1 MTDNYDQ
8 SAVTQVPAE
17 VSSNSEQDILNNF
30 RSYDELKDR
39 VRNLPFSEFAAR
51 YGSNNVEAAS
61 RIYGQ
66 VSRQLYEQSRFN
78 GSIYDKRIE
87 PQDPDTYAHFDTDTL
102 SGKVLDA
109 VFGDASNKS
118 MNDSFIK
125 SLIVSN
131 AINSTASISNA
142 YHDFINTFGAN
153 SGRYNTT
160 PEEEQERQKTRQ
172 LIEDTAKRMPY
183 GVSPETKN
191 AMVEIKVKQDKV
203 KALEDELSKETDP
216 KRQKELEAEI
226 NALRLSPEEMELA
239 KDPVFKQVN
248 QLEESINLYN
258 RLSSLSQADSDF
270 WGLNQFKYNNAIE
283 KPESLKD
290 HIFKINKML
299 ADTSGLLAESAIV
312 GGGIGKGLSLAR
324 GALSRGLG
332 LGSKS
337 IFAGENAASLSGF
350 KLFDPKTWTPATLA
364 IRRGNKVIPAVLKG
378 VKELGVS
385 TAAVLPLSL
394 EEAAENRVDTI
405 SNLLNNGLA
414 PGLSTGEERWML
426 AAALIND
433 VGTAMLPK
441 MPVLP
446 KALRGSATEVAA
458 SRIYNNIKTK
468 WPDISAQAFEKAFK
482 SGTSLTKSVRAA
494 IAAESMKVLAEA
506 GKNGITKSGAKA
518 IGNFI
523 GNLTQDSIAL
533 GLTTFVQQAIKDFA
547 SAGYLRSGDFVENWV
562 DYLSGGDY
570 KRNLQESFEAGL
582 MAIPLAAPSASG
594 RFKKDI
600 DNLSKYS
607 TELKKQAYLNAN
619 LWSSDETVEYD
630 KIQDILNKPRVDQAT
645 YGNNFKEISEA
656 VSNSDID
663 SIVNK
668 TGLSREFVSTV
679 LETSTPQDAIVGF
692 TDFLGV
698 TDTKAKKLEEHQAE
712 LINQAKEKRDTDSI
726 LGKGVRTDS
735 SYTVNNA
742 KRLFK
747 DITKLGSMSNNK
759 AALGELIQT
768 YQQVQNGTMEAKEIG
783 SVLQKYAHL
792 PEVRVLDSMLRR
804 TSNLAFKD
812 ADIVANL
819 DRLANKY
826 LKTPTR
832 DNTKLKDSPMD
843 LVFGVDAGKANDFWQ
858 LAASGKLS
866 VEDLL
871 KRDKA
876 DEAEEQRLES
886 IKNQTN
892 GAEITSKQE
901 LIKARRKAYKKLIK
915 WNNDI
920 NAVSNNLSE
929 VLKPAKEYAQKNNIP
944 LSELGTVIDKF
955 FNNAKDEKKK
965 GLFNH
970 LTDIFRHYTNNDA
983 GNLLQSLH
991 QLGTFINSQSPEV
1004 KGVNYNGKLV
1014 DRIAA
1019 EHGLMK
1025 VVTKQFLET
1034 NGLIKDIEASAKVN
1048 NITGP
1053 IILAEL
1059 EHIKGLYEGVNTT
1072 YDQFIKDN
1080 IALLSTFTTAATANS
1095 INNAEE
1101 REEADAGSNSSVGDA
1116 EIDLGAQNEGQTQR
1130 QEQVSTNQSEQ
1141 SNTKSEQDT
1150 NNQKDTETLA
1160 DIVNSIEPA
1169 ESTSEPQQQEVQ
1181 PTAQEQAPESIE
1193 GANNPL
1199 SDSTTAAVN
1208 AAITVNPSTQNFDN
1222 IGSNNNV
1229 NVNRNAN
1236 TQQQRTNRNSNVA
1249 NQGLYTEFSNHYFN
1263 EEPALLRPNRNN
1275 PKIREIPTTVTNL
1288 ISGLSKTGLRVNFV
1302 PVSEDIAKSNDEFYI
1317 FKRNPQSNG
1326 SKQLNV
1332 NWIGLSKLVPFN
1344 LIKYT
1349 ADYIAKKPAD
1359 EVIKVALPVGIDAIG
1374 YNDNNGKHIVNFRI
1388 RETTFEIQSPQDYYN
1403 AKYYL
1408 LNFLEYVYP
1417 NISKSQFVNIGD
1429 IRPAVI
1435 NAVNAMHTDI
1445 KKEFIEDIQKK
1456 VKDKGETTSQN
1467 NSLFKVKASSFGNEL
1482 KKRFDGNKPQ
1492 IITNLTLDKA
1502 INDGS
1507 KFSGYLDLTRTVEE
1521 GDTDLNSIIKKTDLG
1536 PLVVFAEKNN
1546 MLGLPFAKIYE
1557 AYMEANGHKKDI
1569 DTSIQRSN
1577 VYSSKL
1583 QVQIEARNELAA
1595 IPYLVAHNY
1604 FPTSKIKVENTET
1617 YSSVWEHPKDN
1628 LNEWQS
1634 RFKKRFDPFMWI
1646 HTHEGAKL
1654 FKESLPPGVVVDDF
1668 ATTVN
1673 NLTAFTYGQV
1683 TQAYANSVQHTIQ
1696 PNQNVQQKVNTANN
1710 TTATTT
1716 PTNNSNNT
1724 NVQDTPAVER
1734 PIVNNTQEQNLTE
1747 STTDLVNA
1755 TYSLNQQNTPK
1766 VVTELTTNKPKEELK
1781 EYQDAV
1787 DSNVAIDQHDSQ
1799 DPTSANEPQAIS
1811 DADIADDGTTIPSAE
1826 ENTEMQTPESVS
1838 LGRVA
1843 LDKLILPPSADA
1855 KSEDCVNGLLDDT
1868 ELGKTNKAVGTLQE
1882 FYNKSDDKDKEQIK
1896 DVLVSGREGFIG
1908 IRQILSNSDEATK
1921 DIVRRNNV
1929 NIKRPERLLTTN
1941 DIVKI
1946 AYDVAGV
1953 DPEDRKFV
1961 KKSKSLSSILFKN
1974 IDTEKQGAKDNI
1986 ISNFASALTE
1996 NGVNN
2001 VNQFTNSDVYKPLS
2015 ELKFRVSAETSEEL
2029 KQSFNNTLNLKNKDS
2044 FLYNYLCTNGK
2055 ADDNKVN
2062 SFFNN
2067 IENQLTTYIFT
2078 NLANEGSSVDIGTL
2092 MRYSGLPAEKS
2103 NAEHM
2108 SAILKKYGPELL
2120 SALKDGGLVGP
2131 ISAFSRKLGKYL
2143 YSSLDKSAFP
2153 KDFKLNETEL
2163 ELLKMYLGSLGT
2175 KILTDSGLLVKADDI
2190 QNADNLYK
2198 VNISKKD
2205 ASGVRY
2211 KSTVVNGKIQK
2222 VEVKLTALDKV
2233 KEFNKLDKKHVFT
2246 KYILGD
2252 AYAEKHVSYDGS
2264 YKVPKYTEHGMEIP
2278 KSMRNAL
2285 HKYMQTGYAIDK
2297 SIVGYFT
2304 RDLNSLL
2311 YLEGDNTLKYNNKE
2325 LTVRDFFTLWLS
2337 DYSTDE
2343 AFQDFAHKAMN
2354 ECKVLK
2360 RLNVFLNIKDPRN
2373 YFETTGFSVIAHN
2386 RSVIKELLGL
2396 NDSIDA
2402 WNSNKAKIQEEIDAL
2417 TDETKKKYKNQY
2429 LLAHHKEMLSDDS
2442 NYSFAWFPIN
2452 PGVNY
2457 RAFQNGIEINPVASK
2472 EFTRYLMYRSPNV
2485 LESGFIKNDKVNGG
2499 TAQHIIAYSIL
2510 QNFDQKP
2517 EKKIAPKDFQKKAQ
2531 ALLQKI
2537 ECPALKEIILDYQKN
2552 GSFTFTNGDLW
2563 ADLLKHIEDQKL
2575 ELEHTIQI
2583 FNIVKTIAQFANDK
2597 GEIQY
2602 GENTLFVINDKK
2614 ITNYVLAETDGIT
2627 NGAAIGLVTTLGLLD
2642 PTMTEAVNELITKAD
2657 WENLNRIGI
2666 FKKGSKIE
2674 SVNQFYFNED
2684 GSKKEN
2690 ARDMYENLIDKF
2702 KLNGITSNSGKPLIH
2717 GYACN
2722 NLLKLVFIT
2731 KYGVFGNAFDTKYVE
2746 IYKEAKKKLREK
2758 YPDITDEQLKAFNGY
2773 ILKDRTVN
2781 LDDRTFRRIYESIFK
2796 SVLERN
2802 DTKYP
2807 FMTFNYAAGVDAIT
2821 KDLLMNRLIPVALE
2835 NLANL
2840 LKNST
2845 NTEQTLTEFIK
2856 NTLEYCTD
2864 NETIDLYKS
2873 IADTLINTSNKSG
2886 LKFKEFK
2893 KKLKEANL
2901 YFNQQELN
2909 FINNN
2914 FNGQYTND
2922 NIMADAKKQLM
2933 NIFKRRRYINIYN
2946 ELDKI
2951 KGNSTNNNVTNIT
2964 PDKVSAKLIDDLLH
2978 LMVPGFTA
2986 IMGQPLFD
2994 TMMNEFPQV
3003 KFINSTATAV
3013 FPIMIKTIEDIK
3025 KDALQKLFNYYK
3037 VTSYKHLPD
3046 AAKEA
3051 YTKFV
3056 NNFDKSY
3063 KSPLGGSFPIARK
3076 LVQQDLSRGGIG
3088 FGPASTAIYSS
3099 LSSIDEEVNGAA
3111 AMVDGVQSADSSV
3124 ATYAKLEVGGIFLDI
3139 YDANHTNSLRTSEI
3153 CRAQN
3158 AGFSLVTILSKS
3170 GILYAT
3176 RDVFKAFTNMD
3187 NYKFSV
3193 TDAETGETVDF
3204 DLSDDFDKYLA
3215 TGIAK
3220 ATLGER
3226 IVDRNYNNPPSNI
3239 LRAYA
3244 NTYEQSTINYNDIAK
3259 DENVINSVN
3268 VNIFK
3273 NTHSISKLKGIT
3285 AKTADKITDPTIEA
3299 AANEYIDNPGSFS
3312 FVVPEFLDKK
3322 YQVFT
3327 SAAIYSD
3334 AVDKTVK
3341 NDDPDKIDYLEKRA
3355 FDAKNNFY
3363 KVLANNN
3370 ISEDVAEKLNHAIND
3385 YYEHPD
3391 VSPYKALVRRLCKYA
3406 GTEAFLFGFED
3417 EKTKKHI
3424 RFSDDPIIK
3433 EYLFNNEDSEEYQTF
3448 KIKPYDKWKH
3458 GDLFRM
3464 SPLPFLEKAISI
3476 HEKAIA
3482 QLLENDVIV
3491 SQYNMG
3497 SDGEYVIDKGSN
3509 LYNPTDFASI
3519 KESLK
3524 TVNKPVTFKED
3535 GRLKFKSIAGLDEN
3549 SFNETL
3555 LKYLDNTFKLK
3566 KYSKEALDA
3575 VLSPKHWISKSVR
3588 DMVYDFFKANGT
3600 VQSVHDDYALL
3611 RALSQRKE
3619 NEQAILENAL
3629 VHLLRSAYEYVDKGF
3644 EYQTR
3649 YALKTLDALQSVS
3662 GDIAATKDTLM
3673 YYFSQVSDLT
3683 NKYIKYSL
3691 SQGTLVK
3698 EDVDS
3703 AGSETIDPQTVE
3715 NVRSTLEISEDNV
3728 TSIFDGLGSEES
3740 VEMNGHN
3747 YRLCSQEHSQYL
3759 RGHVR
3764 DAAKAIRKFTMIQG
3778 TTDAISHGSAN
3789 QARDREGRVTQR
3801 IIKIFKGIVPPSQAG
3816 LPYSMQELMAHEM
3829 DHLIWWSLDNADP
3842 LYQELRTIFYR
3853 FRNAYQNHPEAFM
3866 LNKGL
3871 TPNTAEYRAEYNAA
3885 VRRMEYIL
3893 GIGDNASEDPIREFA
3908 TFALTNESM
3917 RSILSQVPGE
3927 STESNKPLTNF
3938 IRMIGDLFLKVI
3950 NKIFGKVDNNKYK
3963 RTDNLLANVEAI
3975 RRIVMERMGS
3985 YREITRLN
3993 ELASTVHHKFDA
4005 GDLQLRQVVNRF
4017 NPQSKINRFM
4027 ATDFGSKLKSSKF
4040 LGELVS
4046 ELNMDD
4052 TPQSLKRSV
4061 LKSMIDHVA
4070 KINKKR
4076 QQQIAVDTK
4085 YLNDSFKYKPTTIV
4099 SKAITEGLLRTDIQT
4114 LYDGTQASMDYI
4126 RNVIGNAEFR
4136 NAELERHK
4144 AILAMQTHNGNSLGA
4159 FFINSCNSLANF
4171 MVTGNYLYDFCN
4183 HSNTYQ
4189 IARLWGHSSNQVIK
4203 DPNVINQYQGIL
4215 NTYTTLKAISLL
4227 PQETLDVLHESMEQ
4241 EFLADNTNNGYTTLI
4256 KYHENALRKGFSE
4269 INDTEAIAQMHKG
4282 YLKDRFNPYYRVI
4295 KVYNENDYKD
4305 LLKKGFKEF
4314 TPPNALSNPDGIY
4327 KKYMYNTIASPNTY
4341 VSGAVA
4347 SIDVKARGYT
4357 VFATDPSNKVVDY
4370 NSVKRIKAN
4379 QYINNKQRERALFE
4393 TITDYA
4399 YKNDNPTLNTVFNG
4413 YGTIMDLQESL
4424 SNDIKDNVLDRSND
4438 FADALARTSAAYTEI
4453 QESAKLNEALF
4464 RVLINDANT
4473 NLGNVKEEEI
4483 IRIGPN
4489 ENGLGLKAYANL
4501 PLVTKRFLFDNYI
4514 SERGSLPIRK
4524 SVFNQVFGFK
4534 EKTLVTLMDKEE
4546 VFNKF
4551 DLPFKGLHS
4560 FINALLGNKVGMY
4573 FGGLWRLLT
4582 SIGKDTVVI
4591 KNFKTTFDNIRSNI
4605 VLLLHNGVPLADILK
4620 SHIEG
4625 YKYIANY
4632 KYNLSQQANLM
4643 NDLTFKDL
4651 TDPERAEIQR
4661 KLNMVTADLES
4672 NPMYNILK
4680 RGALTTIEGDESQQ
4694 DYAILG
4700 KRVGKIL
4707 QDYHDTLINSNNSMA
4722 IFVRNLLMLH
4732 GSTFYQIANDFASG
4746 SDAIA
4751 KWIMYKNDPRS
4762 KGNAISKEEAF
4773 LDASE
4778 LFVNYDLPTN
4788 EWIHWANQVGIMNF
4802 TKFMFRICRPLIK
4815 LFDEHPAR
4823 VLTYLALKT
4832 ILGALGFRMFSFDA
4846 YNAAAWNPQKWVNK
4860 LGQGLQGGMVSSSI
4874 IEELPIVNVAH
4885 AITH

>member
-8 SAVTQVPAE
+8 SAITQVPAE
-17 VSSNSEQDILNNF
+17 VSSNSEQDILNKF
-30 RSYDELKDR
+30 RSYDELYNAVRKFDSKEFVRRYANNNEEAGLNIYDR
-39 VRNLPFSEFAAR
+39 VLADVYKPEPIR
-51 YGSNNVEAAS
+51 
-61 RIYGQ
+61 
-66 VSRQLYEQSRFN
+66 
-78 GSIYDKRIE
+78 SIYANRIDSE
-87 PQDPDTYAHFDTDTL
+87 QDPSTYGHFDDSL
-102 SGKVLDA
+102 VGKALNA
-109 VFGDASNKS
+109 VFGDTSKES
-118 MNDSFIK
+118 MYNNDIK
-125 SLIVSN
+125 ALAVSN
-131 AINSTASISNA
+131 IANSTASVANA
-142 YHDFINTFGAN
+142 FYDTVNAFGAN
-153 SGRYNTT
+153 MGRYNTT
-160 PEEEQERQKTRQ
+160 PEQEQKRRETRQ
-172 LIEDTAKRMPY
+172 LIEDTAKRMTY
-183 GVSPETKN
+183 GISPETKN
-191 AMVEIKVKQDKV
+191 AMVEIKLKQDKT
-203 KALEDELSKETDP
+203 KELEDELSKETDP
-216 KRQKELEAEI
+216 KRQKELEAQI
-226 NALRLSPEEMELA
+226 NSLRLNPEELELA
-239 KDPVFKQVN
+239 NDPVFKEVN
-248 QLEESINLYN
+248 QLEESIELYN

-283 KPESLKD
+283 NPGSLKD

-299 ADTSGLLAESAIV
+299 ADTSGLLVESAIV
-312 GGGIGKGLSLAR
+312 GGAIGKGASLVR
-324 GALSRGLG
+324 GAFSRGLG
-332 LGSKS
+332 LGSKA
-337 IFAGENAASLSGF
+337 IYAGEEAASLSGF
-350 KLFDPKTWTPATLA
+350 KMFDPKTWSPATLA

-405 SNLLNNGLA
+405 NNLLNNGLA

-458 SRIYNNIKTK
+458 SRVYNNIKTK

-506 GKNGITKSGAKA
+506 GKDGITKSGAKA

-570 KRNLQESFEAGL
+570 RRNLQESFEAGL

-607 TELKKQAYLNAN
+607 TDLKKQAYLNAN

-630 KIQDILNKPRVDQAT
+630 KIQDILNKPRVDQET
-645 YGNNFKEISEA
+645 YSNNIKEISEA
-656 VSNSDID
+656 VSNNDID

-679 LETSTPQDAIVGF
+679 LETSTPEDAIVGF

-698 TDTKAKKLEEHQAE
+698 TDTKAKKLQDHQAE

-768 YQQVQNGTMEAKEIG
+768 YQQVQNGTMDAKEIG

-826 LKTPTR
+826 LKTPTVS
-832 DNTKLKDSPMD
+832 NTRLKDSPMD
-843 LVFGVDAGKANDFWQ
+843 LVFGVDTGKADDFWQ

-871 KRDKA
+871 NMDKA
-876 DEAEEQRLES
+876 DEAEEQRLEA

-892 GAEITSKQE
+892 GAEVTSKQE

-920 NAVSNNLSE
+920 NAISDNLSE
-929 VLKPAKEYAQKNNIP
+929 ILEPAKELARANGIN
-944 LSELGTVIDKF
+944 LNELGTVMDKF
-955 FNNAKDEKKK
+955 FNANKDDKKK

-970 LTDIFRHYTNNDA
+970 LTDIFRHYTNNNA
-983 GNLLQSLH
+983 NGLLTSLH
-991 QLGTFINSQSPEV
+991 QLGYFINSQSLEV
-1004 KGVNYNGKLV
+1004 KGANYNDSVKA
-1014 DRIAA
+1014 RIAA
-1019 EHGLMK
+1019 EHELMK
-1025 VVTKQFLET
+1025 IVTKQFLET

-1053 IILAEL
+1053 IILAQL
-1059 EHIKGLYEGVNTT
+1059 EGIKGLYEGVNTT

-1080 IALLSTFTTAATANS
+1080 ADLLSTFTTAATANS
-1095 INNAEE
+1095 TNNAEE
-1101 REEADAGSNSSVGDA
+1101 RKESKSNPTPEPEPKNPIDGA
-1116 EIDLGAQNEGQTQR
+1116 EIDLGEQNEV
-1130 QEQVSTNQSEQ
+1130 QEQEQESTQSEPKVQ
-1141 SNTKSEQDT
+1141 VADDKE
-1150 NNQKDTETLA
+1150 ETIEE
-1160 DIVNSIEPA
+1160 IVNNAESEPA
-1169 ESTSEPQQQEVQ
+1169 SQQQQQDVQNVEQ
-1181 PTAQEQAPESIE
+1181 PTAQEQTNVDTAVVRSNPVVAV
-1193 GANNPL
+1193 ANYNEVQNISKKVP
-1199 SDSTTAAVN
+1199 TKVN
-1208 AAITVNPSTQNFDN
+1208 RKAAIEENKKHLINGIANYVLSYFPNKSKPVTGTVTKLVERLCNSGLPIDIADPSKHKFTLTNSLLKFN
-1222 IGSNNNV
+1222 SSYKNNN
-1229 NVNRNAN
+1229 
-1236 TQQQRTNRNSNVA
+1236 
-1249 NQGLYTEFSNHYFN
+1249 G
-1263 EEPALLRPNRNN
+1263 
-1275 PKIREIPTTVTNL
+1275 KRELTD
-1288 ISGLSKTGLRVNFV
+1288 
-1302 PVSEDIAKSNDEFYI
+1302 VSMV
-1317 FKRNPQSNG
+1317 
-1326 SKQLNV
+1326 V
-1332 NWIGLSKLVPFN
+1332 NWIGAGNVIPKVLVRLKEEDLDKPEVVYIPSN
-1344 LIKYT
+1344 LVVEQGVT
-1349 ADYIAKKPAD
+1349 ADGKEAIRNIAFEFKPVTVTKKNL
-1359 EVIKVALPVGIDAIG
+1359 KVYKLYLA
-1374 YNDNNGKHIVNFRI
+1374 HIL
-1388 RETTFEIQSPQDYYN
+1388 ETLYPEITSDTN
-1403 AKYYL
+1403 L
-1408 LNFLEYVYP
+1408 T
-1417 NISKSQFVNIGD
+1417 D
-1429 IRPAVI
+1429 IRPAVLNVFKALRSAKSNTELFNKLIGKYSNPVSPRRETATI
-1435 NAVNAMHTDI
+1435 NQAIAEYNNSGNKNKLYKYVGSQYQTELKNQLAA
-1445 KKEFIEDIQKK
+1445 KKNTNEDIYTNMSFFQSTVNDAIKFT
-1456 VKDKGETTSQN
+1456 DFNDLNDPIGNYQN
-1467 NSLFKVKASSFGNEL
+1467 NSATLLGRVYEYAVANNMDMRTPVYAVLDKLLSSRDKNKRLTDSEISNLVTNTIARNDLAGLMFLLDKGYIPLGTVGIQANEL
-1482 KKRFDGNKPQ
+1482 NTIKWQRWKKVNKEQLDAFKGDLDPMLLTFLHEGVDSLL
-1492 IITNLTLDKA
+1492 TNEGIPLKDRETTINKA
-1502 INDGS
+1502 INYVWKGIVKHAENIANQSIGNKIANTAQPTVQKQSRDNTPVVNPAPTSVSKTNVESQSNSDLNPTPKQLANSIASLLEEQANKPANPTPAATTETTNTGETSNNNTVSEPVQEETPIESNTTPNHIEQIQQGNTEILNELNDSFKQQVTPQEQDSNNDPSNSDVASIDSTDVSDDSSDIEGEDDTSSEDNTDSIALRKTALVALNSYKDDITGLFENESDVKSIKQLQGIYKDSDNKDAIVDTINRGKKLFNDVKNTVTLFITGENAVPEHVAYAEALQDGTFTDPKLPEMVLTKS
-1507 KFSGYLDLTRTVEE
+1507 QILRYTKEAFKAVFPQADVDNVSLKNSKSITQNFYSLASRAHIDLQGKAWKALKDKFSEILTSNHPKVILPENGIPFKDSPVNDVT
-1521 GDTDLNSIIKKTDLG
+1521 IKYKVD
-1536 PLVVFAEKNN
+1536 
-1546 MLGLPFAKIYE
+1546 I
-1557 AYMEANGHKKDI
+1557 KD
-1569 DTSIQRSN
+1569 
-1577 VYSSKL
+1577 
-1583 QVQIEARNELAA
+1583 
-1595 IPYLVAHNY
+1595 IPYL
-1604 FPTSKIKVENTET
+1604 S
-1617 YSSVWEHPKDN
+1617 D
-1628 LNEWQS
+1628 
-1634 RFKKRFDPFMWI
+1634 
-1646 HTHEGAKL
+1646 L
-1654 FKESLPPGVVVDDF
+1654 FK
-1668 ATTVN
+1668 
-1673 NLTAFTYGQV
+1673 
-1683 TQAYANSVQHTIQ
+1683 SVLNIG
-1696 PNQNVQQKVNTANN
+1696 NKG
-1710 TTATTT
+1710 
-1716 PTNNSNNT
+1716 
-1724 NVQDTPAVER
+1724 ER
-1734 PIVNNTQEQNLTE
+1734 
-1747 STTDLVNA
+1747 S
-1755 TYSLNQQNTPK
+1755 Y
-1766 VVTELTTNKPKEELK
+1766 
-1781 EYQDAV
+1781 
-1787 DSNVAIDQHDSQ
+1787 
-1799 DPTSANEPQAIS
+1799 
-1811 DADIADDGTTIPSAE
+1811 
-1826 ENTEMQTPESVS
+1826 
-1838 LGRVA
+1838 
-1843 LDKLILPPSADA
+1843 LDK
-1855 KSEDCVNGLLDDT
+1855 
-1868 ELGKTNKAVGTLQE
+1868 TL
-1882 FYNKSDDKDKEQIK
+1882 ND
-1896 DVLVSGREGFIG
+1896 
-1908 IRQILSNSDEATK
+1908 SDE
-1921 DIVRRNNV
+1921 N
-1929 NIKRPERLLTTN
+1929 
-1941 DIVKI
+1941 
-1946 AYDVAGV
+1946 
-1953 DPEDRKFV
+1953 FV
-1961 KKSKSLSSILFKN
+1961 KFL
-1974 IDTEKQGAKDNI
+1974 DNVEEAI
-1986 ISNFASALTE
+1986 
-1996 NGVNN
+1996 
-2001 VNQFTNSDVYKPLS
+2001 
-2015 ELKFRVSAETSEEL
+2015 TS
-2029 KQSFNNTLNLKNKDS
+2029 
-2044 FLYNYLCTNGK
+2044 
-2055 ADDNKVN
+2055 
-2062 SFFNN
+2062 
-2067 IENQLTTYIFT
+2067 YIFT
-2078 NLANEGSSVDIGTL
+2078 NLAHCGKSIDVGTL
-2092 MRYSGLPAEKS
+2092 MQYSGLPAEKS

-2108 SAILKKYGPELL
+2108 SAIMQRHGYEVVKLLKK
-2120 SALKDGGLVGP
+2120 GGLVGP
-2131 ISAFSRKLGKYL
+2131 LSTLSKRLGKYI
-2143 YSSLDKSAFP
+2143 YSNLDKNLLPQDQVLS
-2153 KDFKLNETEL
+2153 TQEL
-2163 ELLKMYLGSLGT
+2163 DLFTMYLGDLGVDLLKKSRYIIPVNDTNIYQLNIT
-2175 KILTDSGLLVKADDI
+2175 KVGKDGNRYHI
-2190 QNADNLYK
+2190 QNDKEAVNDVTYLDDVRTFLKSDKQNL
-2198 VNISKKD
+2198 
-2205 ASGVRY
+2205 
-2211 KSTVVNGKIQK
+2211 
-2222 VEVKLTALDKV
+2222 
-2233 KEFNKLDKKHVFT
+2233 FN

-2252 AYAEKHVSYDGS
+2252 AYAEKHVSFDGS
-2264 YKVPKYTEHGMEIP
+2264 YKTPKFTEKGIKVPEAMQKAINKYVKP
-2278 KSMRNAL
+2278 
-2285 HKYMQTGYAIDK
+2285 GYAIDNG
-2297 SIVGYFT
+2297 ILDYFT
-2304 RDLNSLL
+2304 S
-2311 YLEGDNTLKYNNKE
+2311 E
-2325 LTVRDFFTLWLS
+2325 LDTEITVGGEQTTVRDFFTKWLS
-2337 DYSTDE
+2337 DYNDDE
-2343 AFQDFAHKAMN
+2343 AFQANAHMAM
-2354 ECKVLK
+2354 EHESSLK
-2360 RLNVFLNIKDPRN
+2360 KLNVFLKIKNPKD
-2373 YFETTGFSVIAHN
+2373 YFETTSFSIIAHN
-2386 RSVIKELLGL
+2386 RAVIKELLGL
-2396 NDSIDA
+2396 KDGSDA
-2402 WNSNKAKIQEEIDAL
+2402 WLANKQGIKDELAALGEDGKFRNS
-2417 TDETKKKYKNQY
+2417 Y
-2429 LLAHHKEMLSDDS
+2429 LKDHADEMLSDD
-2442 NYSFAWFPIN
+2442 NRYSYAWFPIN
-2452 PGVNY
+2452 PGINY
-2457 RAFQNGIEINPVASK
+2457 RAFQNGIEINPIANK
-2472 EFTRYLMYRSPNV
+2472 EFTRYLMYRTPNILKNNYV
-2485 LESGFIKNDKVNGG
+2485 KNDLIHGNTV
-2499 TAQHIIAYSIL
+2499 QHIIAYSIL
-2510 QNFDQKP
+2510 QNFDKKP
-2517 EKKIAPKDFQKKAQ
+2517 EKKLRPEQFQEATRT
-2531 ALLQKI
+2531 LLQNLN
-2537 ECPALKEIILDYQKN
+2537 ENSELDNIVMVYNNAN
-2552 GSFTFTNGDLW
+2552 GSFKDVTKEQWDALFAALKKNGY
-2563 ADLLKHIEDQKL
+2563 
-2575 ELEHTIQI
+2575 ELEHEIQV
-2583 FNIVKTIAQFANDK
+2583 FNIIKTIAQFTN
-2597 GEIQY
+2597 GEGKLDFGDRTI
-2602 GENTLFVINDKK
+2602 FKINNKLV
-2614 ITNYVLAETDGIT
+2614 TNFTLAETDGVT
-2627 NGAAIGLVTTLGLLD
+2627 NGAAIGLVTTLGLFD
-2642 PTMTEAVNELITKAD
+2642 PTQASGLSATD
-2657 WENLNRIGI
+2657 WDNLNRIGI
-2666 FKKGSKIE
+2666 FR
-2674 SVNQFYFNED
+2674 D
-2684 GSKKEN
+2684 GSGITSINEFYYTKDGKPTGKK
-2690 ARDMYENLIDKF
+2690 DMYETLIEKFRFNSLRLSSDNIPSISGFNCSNLMQ
-2702 KLNGITSNSGKPLIH
+2702 LM
-2717 GYACN
+2717 
-2722 NLLKLVFIT
+2722 FIT
-2731 KYGVFGNAFDTKYVE
+2731 KYGVFGDGFTTKFNAVFEDVQKDNTFNSKFNEADITEFKGIILDGKPLNKLDDTKFRHMYEYV
-2746 IYKEAKKKLREK
+2746 
-2758 YPDITDEQLKAFNGY
+2758 
-2773 ILKDRTVN
+2773 
-2781 LDDRTFRRIYESIFK
+2781 FRH
-2796 SVLERN
+2796 VLERN

-2807 FMTFNYAAGVDAIT
+2807 FMTFNYAAGVEAIT

-2835 NLANL
+2835 RLAEL
-2840 LKNST
+2840 LKNSKDT
-2845 NTEQTLTEFIK
+2845 KKTLKSFIHK
-2856 NTLEYCTD
+2856 VLGFCIDD
-2864 NETIDLYKS
+2864 N
-2873 IADTLINTSNKSG
+2873 
-2886 LKFKEFK
+2886 LK
-2893 KKLKEANL
+2893 
-2901 YFNQQELN
+2901 
-2909 FINNN
+2909 NN
-2914 FNGQYTND
+2914 FNEF
-2922 NIMADAKKQLM
+2922 I
-2933 NIFKRRRYINIYN
+2933 RRYQSGENLDTVANDLGIFLTSTAKERLKESNNTTDDLKRILRDAHFSTITN
-2946 ELDKI
+2946 ELNRI
-2951 KGNSTNNNVTNIT
+2951 LQESNVVT

-2978 LMVPGFTA
+2978 AMVPAFTA
-2986 IMGQPLFD
+2986 AAGKPLYD
-2994 TMMNEFPQV
+2994 TMMREFPQI
-3003 KFINSTATAV
+3003 KFIHSTATA
-3013 FPIMIKTIEDIK
+3013 FLPPLFKALFDIKTNLNNRLLKRFKVK
-3025 KDALQKLFNYYK
+3025 KFKQ
-3037 VTSYKHLPD
+3037 LP
-3046 AAKEA
+3046 KEVQEA
-3051 YTKFV
+3051 YNKFIE
-3056 NNFDKSY
+3056 KLELCY
-3063 KSPLGGSFPIARK
+3063 KSPLGGSFPLSRK
-3076 LVQQDLSRGGIG
+3076 EAQQDLTLGGLAFTTQNG
-3088 FGPASTAIYSS
+3088 TIYSS
-3099 LSSIDEEVNGAA
+3099 LNSIMEELNGAA
-3111 AMVDGVQSADSSV
+3111 AMIDQIQSVDSGV
-3124 ATYAKLEVGGIFLDI
+3124 ATFVKAVVGGAFVDI
-3139 YDANHTNSLRTSEI
+3139 YDALFTNALNNSEM

-3158 AGFSLVTILSKS
+3158 AGFAALTIQSET
-3170 GILYAT
+3170 GIIYAVKRVLDT
-3176 RDVFKAFTNMD
+3176 FFDDKNFVFKVTTKD
-3187 NYKFSV
+3187 GEQIVEDFSQ
-3193 TDAETGETVDF
+3193 DRKDYIAR
-3204 DLSDDFDKYLA
+3204 
-3215 TGIAK
+3215 GIAK
-3220 ATLGER
+3220 TSLGTR
-3226 IVDRNYNNPPSNI
+3226 IADKDYDNPPTAI
-3239 LRAYA
+3239 LREYA
-3244 NTYEQSTINYNDIAK
+3244 RFIHGDYLYNDIDLPFNEDK
-3259 DENVINSVN
+3259 DHPNNALLKDDVDTITNMFFYDDEKSDIKLANLCIPDFLQDKYTAIDKLTHLNS
-3268 VNIFK
+3268 IYTK
-3273 NTHSISKLKGIT
+3273 MYDGKHDYMQPE
-3285 AKTADKITDPTIEA
+3285 ADKVEKEA
-3299 AANEYIDNPGSFS
+3299 RDALSTLNVSQNNINKVIDVMKYIDSS
-3312 FVVPEFLDKK
+3312 D
-3322 YQVFT
+3322 
-3327 SAAIYSD
+3327 D
-3334 AVDKTVK
+3334 AVKLRSALHT
-3341 NDDPDKIDYLEKRA
+3341 
-3355 FDAKNNFY
+3355 Y
-3363 KVLANNN
+3363 K
-3370 ISEDVAEKLNHAIND
+3370 DVD
-3385 YYEHPD
+3385 
-3391 VSPYKALVRRLCKYA
+3391 S
-3406 GTEAFLFGFED
+3406 FLFGND
-3417 EKTKKHI
+3417 DGSM
-3424 RFSDDPIIK
+3424 RFYENPVIVNYFFNGDTSSQ
-3433 EYLFNNEDSEEYQTF
+3433 EYADF
-3448 KIKPYDKWKH
+3448 KIQPYTRTEH
-3458 GDLFRM
+3458 RGLFSM
-3464 SPLPFLEKAISI
+3464 SPLNFVKTAIKLHKKAIDTLNGSRI
-3476 HEKAIA
+3476 
-3482 QLLENDVIV
+3482 IV

-3497 SDGEYVIDKGSN
+3497 TDGQFVIEQGESRPKFKTDTKEGFNKVVNDFKKG
-3509 LYNPTDFASI
+3509 LVYTPLTT
-3519 KESLK
+3519 E
-3524 TVNKPVTFKED
+3524 ED
-3535 GRLKFKSIAGLDEN
+3535 GNVVLPLFKNVDDPIALIQQVVR
-3549 SFNETL
+3549 
-3555 LKYLDNTFKLK
+3555 NTMNG
-3566 KYSKEALDA
+3566 
-3575 VLSPKHWISKSVR
+3575 KSYEFAGNVH
-3588 DMVYDFFKANGT
+3588 GT
-3600 VQSVHDDYALL
+3600 WLL
-3611 RALSQRKE
+3611 RPVQKARDTFLETHADPNMTVTNLLNNLVAEDPTVEK
-3619 NEQAILENAL
+3619 AILENSLVNMLKQIYGGFNEKENPYAKQFAL
-3629 VHLLRSAYEYVDKGF
+3629 NTLNALNEHLD
-3644 EYQTR
+3644 
-3649 YALKTLDALQSVS
+3649 
-3662 GDIAATKDTLM
+3662 
-3673 YYFSQVSDLT
+3673 
-3683 NKYIKYSL
+3683 NKEYIKDILFAYL
-3691 SQGTLVK
+3691 AETQPKLVTNYFGK
-3698 EDVDS
+3698 QDKADKSNES

-3728 TSIFDGLGSEES
+3728 TNIFDGLGSEES

-3801 IIKIFKGIVPPSQAG
+3801 MIKIFKGIVPPSQAG

-3853 FRNAYQNHPEAFM
+3853 FRNTYQNHPEAFM

-3893 GIGDNASEDPIREFA
+3893 GIGENASEDPIREFA

-3917 RSILSQVPGE
+3917 RSILSQVPSE

-3975 RRIVMERMGS
+3975 RRVVMERMGS

-4017 NPQSKINRFM
+4017 NPQNKINRFM

-4203 DPNVINQYQGIL
+4203 DPNVINQYQGAL

-4269 INDTEAIAQMHKG
+4269 INDTEAVAQMHKG

-4341 VSGAVA
+4341 VSGAVS

-4489 ENGLGLKAYANL
+4489 EEGLGLKAYANL

-4560 FINALLGNKVGMY
+4560 FINALLGNKVGMH
-4573 FGGLWRLLT
+4573 FGGYWRLLT
-4582 SIGKDTVVI
+4582 ALGKDTVVI
-4591 KNFKTTFDNIRSNI
+4591 KNFLTTFDNIRSN
-4605 VLLLHNGVPLADILK
+4605 VMLLLHNGVPLADILK

-4632 KYNLSQQANLM
+4632 KYNLSQQANLI

-4672 NPMYNILK
+4672 NPMYNILR

-4700 KRVGKIL
+4700 KRVGKML

-4722 IFVRNLLMLH
+4722 VFMRNALMLH

-4815 LFDEHPAR
+4815 LFGEHPAR

>member
-17 VSSNSEQDILNNF
+17 VSSNGEQDILNKF
-30 RSYDELKDR
+30 RSYDELKATVHD
-39 VRNLPFSEFAAR
+39 LPFSEFAGR
-51 YGSNNVEAAS
+51 YAPNNYEAAS

-78 GSIYDKRIE
+78 ESIYDKRIE
-87 PQDPDTYAHFDTDTL
+87 PQDPDTYAHFDTNTL

-109 VFGDASNKS
+109 VFGDTSKES
-118 MNDSFIK
+118 MNNSFIK
-125 SLIVSN
+125 SLLVSN

-191 AMVEIKVKQDKV
+191 AMVEIKVKQDKI

-283 KPESLKD
+283 QPESLKD

-394 EEAAENRVDTI
+394 EEAAENKVDTI

-414 PGLSTGEERWML
+414 PGLSTGEETLML
-426 AAALIND
+426 TAAWIND

-441 MPVLP
+441 MPPLP

-458 SRIYNNIKTK
+458 ARVYNNIKTK
-468 WPDISAQAFEKAFK
+468 WPEITADAFEKAFK

-506 GKNGITKSGAKA
+506 GKDGITKSGAKA

-570 KRNLQESFEAGL
+570 RRNLRESFEAGL

-645 YGNNFKEISEA
+645 YSNNIKEISEA
-656 VSNSDID
+656 VSNNDID

-679 LETSTPQDAIVGF
+679 LETSTPEDAIVGF

-768 YQQVQNGTMEAKEIG
+768 YQQVQNGTMDAKEIG

-804 TSNLAFKD
+804 TSNIAFKD

-832 DNTKLKDSPMD
+832 DNTRLKDSPMD
-843 LVFGVDAGKANDFWQ
+843 LVFGVDTGKADDFWQ

-871 KRDKA
+871 QRDKA

-886 IKNQTN
+886 IKNTSN
-892 GAEITSKQE
+892 GAEVTAKQE

-920 NAVSNNLSE
+920 KDISDNLSDILE
-929 VLKPAKEYAQKNNIP
+929 PAKEIAQKNGIQLN
-944 LSELGTVIDKF
+944 ELGTVMDKF
-955 FNNAKDEKKK
+955 FNAKDPKKK

-970 LTDIFRHYTNNDA
+970 LTDIFRYYTNNDA

-991 QLGTFINSQSPEV
+991 QLQTFINSQSPAK

-1014 DRIAA
+1014 DRLAA
-1019 EHGLMK
+1019 EYELMR
-1025 VVTKQFLET
+1025 VATKQFLET

-1053 IILAEL
+1053 IILAQL
-1059 EHIKGLYEGVNTT
+1059 DGIKKLYEGVNTT
-1072 YDQFIKDN
+1072 YDQFIRDN
-1080 IALLSTFTTAATANS
+1080 APLLTSFMQAATANS
-1095 INNAEE
+1095 TNNAEE
-1101 REEADAGSNSSVGDA
+1101 RKEAKSKTTPKPNPTPNSPTG
-1116 EIDLGAQNEGQTQR
+1116 GAAVDSDK
-1130 QEQVSTNQSEQ
+1130 QEQAQEQ
-1141 SNTKSEQDT
+1141 EQPASKQPEPKVEAT
-1150 NNQKDTETLA
+1150 AVKEETIE
-1160 DIVNSIEPA
+1160 DIVNSDE
-1169 ESTSEPQQQEVQ
+1169 SEPTSQQQGQEVQ
-1181 PTAQEQAPESIE
+1181 NVEQSTAQEQANVDTAVIRSNPVAAA
-1193 GANNPL
+1193 ANY
-1199 SDSTTAAVN
+1199 SEV
-1208 AAITVNPSTQNFDN
+1208 QR
-1222 IGSNNNV
+1222 
-1229 NVNRNAN
+1229 VNRRSNI
-1236 TQQQRTNRNSNVA
+1236 RRDNSNK
-1249 NQGLYTEFSNHYFN
+1249 GIID
-1263 EEPALLRPNRNN
+1263 RRDR
-1275 PKIREIPTTVTNL
+1275 I
-1288 ISGLSKTGLRVNFV
+1288 ISGLANYIHSYYPNKSVPNTIFNLVDRLCRTGLPINVAKKQHVFTANNSLIKVN
-1302 PVSEDIAKSNDEFYI
+1302 PTYKTINK
-1317 FKRNPQSNG
+1317 Q
-1326 SKQLNV
+1326 KQLVDENLAV
-1332 NWIGLSKLVPFN
+1332 NWIGAGNIIPVELTKLTEKDLNEPKEISIPAN
-1344 LIKYT
+1344 LVVQQNI
-1349 ADYIAKKPAD
+1349 
-1359 EVIKVALPVGIDAIG
+1359 V
-1374 YNDNNGKHIVNFRI
+1374 NGKRIVSNLAFEFKRVLVTKDNLKFYKIYLAHILESI
-1388 RETTFEIQSPQDYYN
+1388 YPEITDN
-1403 AKYYL
+1403 T
-1408 LNFLEYVYP
+1408 
-1417 NISKSQFVNIGD
+1417 NITD
-1429 IRPAVI
+1429 IRPAVLNLFKALHSFDPNNPSEGVKENLEYLI
-1435 NAVNAMHTDI
+1435 GKYSNSINRLTDAAARDQAIAEYESTKKNRLYKYVGSPYKKELMNQIAEGKDIYTNMSFFKSTVIDATKLTNFNDLNGPIGKYQGNTATLLQDIYNYAVANNMDMSTPVYAVLDEYLKSKDEGDLSKDPNLSHLVTNAVSRNDLAGLMFLLKHGYIPADTVEVGTNNGSVIEWQRWVKASEEQLRDFKNDLNPLLLTFLHEGVNALLNKYNIKFKTTRKATLDEIVNTVQDGVVSYAENQSNQAMGQIIGKPQKPQQQQAPVQRQVNQSNAVVNPTPNVVPTSNVEQQTNNDLNPTPEQFADSVANLRKEQANKPANTTPTSTTTTIAETTNTDETSNNNTVSEPVQKEVPAESSTTPNYTEQIQQGNSGEIADKLNESFSQQVTQPELDTNSDPSNSDVASIDSTDVSDDSSDIEGEDDTSSEDNTDSIALRKTALTLLNNSTDTKVLLEDDNVKI
-1445 KKEFIEDIQKK
+1445 KSLKQLQGIYKDSDNKDAIVDTINRGKKLFNDVKDTVTLFITGEKPVQAHVDYVEALRGGVFTKPKLPEMVLTKSQIKRYTKEAFKAVFPQADIDSVTLKNGKSITQNFYALASRSNINLQNKDWGEFKKKFGEILKKYHPKVILPENGIEGLPFKDSPDNVTIKYKVDIEDIPYLNDIFNS
-1456 VKDKGETTSQN
+1456 VLNIGNKGEKSY
-1467 NSLFKVKASSFGNEL
+1467 
-1482 KKRFDGNKPQ
+1482 
-1492 IITNLTLDKA
+1492 LDKTL
-1502 INDGS
+1502 NDS
-1507 KFSGYLDLTRTVEE
+1507 DENRVKFLDNVEE
-1521 GDTDLNSIIKKTDLG
+1521 
-1536 PLVVFAEKNN
+1536 
-1546 MLGLPFAKIYE
+1546 
-1557 AYMEANGHKKDI
+1557 
-1569 DTSIQRSN
+1569 
-1577 VYSSKL
+1577 
-1583 QVQIEARNELAA
+1583 A
-1595 IPYLVAHNY
+1595 I
-1604 FPTSKIKVENTET
+1604 
-1617 YSSVWEHPKDN
+1617 
-1628 LNEWQS
+1628 
-1634 RFKKRFDPFMWI
+1634 
-1646 HTHEGAKL
+1646 
-1654 FKESLPPGVVVDDF
+1654 
-1668 ATTVN
+1668 
-1673 NLTAFTYGQV
+1673 
-1683 TQAYANSVQHTIQ
+1683 
-1696 PNQNVQQKVNTANN
+1696 
-1710 TTATTT
+1710 
-1716 PTNNSNNT
+1716 
-1724 NVQDTPAVER
+1724 
-1734 PIVNNTQEQNLTE
+1734 
-1747 STTDLVNA
+1747 
-1755 TYSLNQQNTPK
+1755 
-1766 VVTELTTNKPKEELK
+1766 
-1781 EYQDAV
+1781 
-1787 DSNVAIDQHDSQ
+1787 
-1799 DPTSANEPQAIS
+1799 
-1811 DADIADDGTTIPSAE
+1811 
-1826 ENTEMQTPESVS
+1826 
-1838 LGRVA
+1838 
-1843 LDKLILPPSADA
+1843 
-1855 KSEDCVNGLLDDT
+1855 
-1868 ELGKTNKAVGTLQE
+1868 
-1882 FYNKSDDKDKEQIK
+1882 
-1896 DVLVSGREGFIG
+1896 
-1908 IRQILSNSDEATK
+1908 
-1921 DIVRRNNV
+1921 
-1929 NIKRPERLLTTN
+1929 
-1941 DIVKI
+1941 
-1946 AYDVAGV
+1946 
-1953 DPEDRKFV
+1953 
-1961 KKSKSLSSILFKN
+1961 
-1974 IDTEKQGAKDNI
+1974 
-1986 ISNFASALTE
+1986 AS
-1996 NGVNN
+1996 
-2001 VNQFTNSDVYKPLS
+2001 
-2015 ELKFRVSAETSEEL
+2015 
-2029 KQSFNNTLNLKNKDS
+2029 
-2044 FLYNYLCTNGK
+2044 
-2055 ADDNKVN
+2055 
-2062 SFFNN
+2062 
-2067 IENQLTTYIFT
+2067 YIFT
-2078 NLANEGSSVDIGTL
+2078 NLAHCGKSIDVGTL
-2092 MRYSGLPAEKS
+2092 MQYSGLPAEKS

-2108 SAILKKYGPELL
+2108 SAIMKRHGYDVVKLLKK
-2120 SALKDGGLVGP
+2120 GGLVGP
-2131 ISAFSRKLGKYL
+2131 LSTLSKRLGKYI
-2143 YSSLDKSAFP
+2143 YSNLDKNLLPQDQVLS
-2153 KDFKLNETEL
+2153 TQEL
-2163 ELLKMYLGSLGT
+2163 DLFIMYLGDLGVDLLKKSRYIIPVNNTNIYQLNIT
-2175 KILTDSGLLVKADDI
+2175 KVGKDGNRYHI
-2190 QNADNLYK
+2190 QNDIEAVNDVTYLDDVRTFLKSDKQNL
-2198 VNISKKD
+2198 
-2205 ASGVRY
+2205 
-2211 KSTVVNGKIQK
+2211 
-2222 VEVKLTALDKV
+2222 
-2233 KEFNKLDKKHVFT
+2233 FN

-2252 AYAEKHVSYDGS
+2252 AYAEKHVSFDGS
-2264 YKVPKYTEHGMEIP
+2264 YKTPKFTEKGIKVPEAMQKAINKYVKP
-2278 KSMRNAL
+2278 
-2285 HKYMQTGYAIDK
+2285 GYAIDNG
-2297 SIVGYFT
+2297 ILDYFT
-2304 RDLNSLL
+2304 S
-2311 YLEGDNTLKYNNKE
+2311 E
-2325 LTVRDFFTLWLS
+2325 LDTEITVGGEQTTVREFFTKWLS
-2337 DYSTDE
+2337 DYNDDE
-2343 AFQDFAHKAMN
+2343 AFQANAHMAM
-2354 ECKVLK
+2354 EHESSLK
-2360 RLNVFLNIKDPRN
+2360 KLNVFLKIKNPKD
-2373 YFETTGFSVIAHN
+2373 YFETTSFSIIAHN
-2386 RSVIKELLGL
+2386 RAVIKELLGL
-2396 NDSIDA
+2396 KDGSDA
-2402 WNSNKAKIQEEIDAL
+2402 WLANKQGIKDELAALGKDDKFRNS
-2417 TDETKKKYKNQY
+2417 Y
-2429 LLAHHKEMLSDDS
+2429 LKEHADEMLSDD
-2442 NYSFAWFPIN
+2442 NRYSYAWFPIN
-2452 PGVNY
+2452 PGINY
-2457 RAFQNGIEINPVASK
+2457 RAFQNGIEINPIANK
-2472 EFTRYLMYRSPNV
+2472 EFTRYLMYRTPNV
-2485 LESGFIKNDKVNGG
+2485 LKTNYIKNDLIHGNTV
-2499 TAQHIIAYSIL
+2499 QHIIAYSIL
-2510 QNFDQKP
+2510 QNFDKKP
-2517 EKKIAPKDFQKKAQ
+2517 EKKLRPEQFQEATRK
-2531 ALLQKI
+2531 LLQNLNKNS
-2537 ECPALKEIILDYQKN
+2537 ELDNIVIAYNNAN
-2552 GSFTFTNGDLW
+2552 GSFKDVTKEQWDALFAALKKNGY
-2563 ADLLKHIEDQKL
+2563 
-2575 ELEHTIQI
+2575 ELEHEIQV
-2583 FNIVKTIAQFANDK
+2583 FNIIKTIAQFTDAESGKLDFGDRTIFK
-2597 GEIQY
+2597 
-2602 GENTLFVINDKK
+2602 INDKLV
-2614 ITNYVLAETDGIT
+2614 TNFTLAETDGVT
-2627 NGAAIGLVTTLGLLD
+2627 NGAAIGLVTTLGLFD
-2642 PTMTEAVNELITKAD
+2642 PTQASGLSATD
-2657 WENLNRIGI
+2657 WDNLNRIGI
-2666 FKKGSKIE
+2666 FR
-2674 SVNQFYFNED
+2674 D
-2684 GSKKEN
+2684 GSGITSINEFYYTKDGKPTGKK
-2690 ARDMYENLIDKF
+2690 DMYETLIEKFRFNSLRLSADKIPSISGFNCSNLMQ
-2702 KLNGITSNSGKPLIH
+2702 LM
-2717 GYACN
+2717 
-2722 NLLKLVFIT
+2722 FIT
-2731 KYGVFGNAFDTKYVE
+2731 KYGVFGDGFTAKFNEVFEDVQKDDTFNSKFNEADITEFKDIILKGKPLDKLDDTKFRHMYEYV
-2746 IYKEAKKKLREK
+2746 
-2758 YPDITDEQLKAFNGY
+2758 
-2773 ILKDRTVN
+2773 
-2781 LDDRTFRRIYESIFK
+2781 FRH
-2796 SVLERN
+2796 VLERN

-2807 FMTFNYAAGVDAIT
+2807 FMTFNYAAGVEAIT

-2835 NLANL
+2835 RLAEL
-2840 LKNST
+2840 LKNSKDT
-2845 NTEQTLTEFIK
+2845 KKTLKSFIHKVLGFCIDDNLKNTFNEFIRRYQSG
-2856 NTLEYCTD
+2856 T
-2864 NETIDLYKS
+2864 ETSDAIANDLG
-2873 IADTLINTSNKSG
+2873 IFLTGAA
-2886 LKFKEFK
+2886 KERI
-2893 KKLKEANL
+2893 KEAHSTDDLKRILRDAHFSTITN
-2901 YFNQQELN
+2901 ELN
-2909 FINNN
+2909 RIL
-2914 FNGQYTND
+2914 Q
-2922 NIMADAKKQLM
+2922 
-2933 NIFKRRRYINIYN
+2933 
-2946 ELDKI
+2946 E
-2951 KGNSTNNNVTNIT
+2951 SNVVT

-2978 LMVPGFTA
+2978 AMVPAFTA
-2986 IMGQPLFD
+2986 AAGKPLYD
-2994 TMMNEFPQV
+2994 TMMREFPQI
-3003 KFINSTATAV
+3003 KFIHSTATA
-3013 FPIMIKTIEDIK
+3013 FLPPLFKALFDIKTNLNNRLLARFKVK
-3025 KDALQKLFNYYK
+3025 KFKQ
-3037 VTSYKHLPD
+3037 LP
-3046 AAKEA
+3046 KEVQEA
-3051 YTKFV
+3051 YNKFIE
-3056 NNFDKSY
+3056 KLELCY
-3063 KSPLGGSFPIARK
+3063 KSPLGGSFPLSRK
-3076 LVQQDLSRGGIG
+3076 EAQQDLTLGGLAFTTQNG
-3088 FGPASTAIYSS
+3088 TIYSS
-3099 LSSIDEEVNGAA
+3099 LNSIMEELNGAA
-3111 AMVDGVQSADSSV
+3111 AMIDQIQSVDSGV
-3124 ATYAKLEVGGIFLDI
+3124 ATFVKAVVGGAFVDI
-3139 YDANHTNSLRTSEI
+3139 YDALFTNALNNSEM

-3158 AGFSLVTILSKS
+3158 AGFAALTIQSET
-3170 GILYAT
+3170 GVIYAVKRVLDT
-3176 RDVFKAFTNMD
+3176 FFDDKNFVFKVTTEEGEQIVED
-3187 NYKFSV
+3187 FSQARK
-3193 TDAETGETVDF
+3193 DYIAR
-3204 DLSDDFDKYLA
+3204 
-3215 TGIAK
+3215 GIAK
-3220 ATLGER
+3220 TSLGTR
-3226 IVDRNYNNPPSNI
+3226 IADKDYENPPTAI
-3239 LRAYA
+3239 LREYA
-3244 NTYEQSTINYNDIAK
+3244 RMIHGDYLYNDIDLPFNPDK
-3259 DENVINSVN
+3259 DHPNNALLQDDVDAITTAFFYDDEKSDIKLANLCIPDFLQDKYTAIDKLTHLSKVYNKIND
-3268 VNIFK
+3268 
-3273 NTHSISKLKGIT
+3273 G
-3285 AKTADKITDPTIEA
+3285 KTFLQEEADKLEQEA
-3299 AANEYIDNPGSFS
+3299 INALLALNVSQANIRNILGAMEYKTNDASAQKLR
-3312 FVVPEFLDKK
+3312 EELEYYRDEDHFL
-3322 YQVFT
+3322 FG
-3327 SAAIYSD
+3327 
-3334 AVDKTVK
+3334 
-3341 NDDPDKIDYLEKRA
+3341 NDDGSMR
-3355 FDAKNNFY
+3355 F
-3363 KVLANNN
+3363 
-3370 ISEDVAEKLNHAIND
+3370 
-3385 YYEHPD
+3385 YEHPVIID
-3391 VSPYKALVRRLCKYA
+3391 YFFNGDTSSQEYA
-3406 GTEAFLFGFED
+3406 D
-3417 EKTKKHI
+3417 
-3424 RFSDDPIIK
+3424 
-3433 EYLFNNEDSEEYQTF
+3433 F
-3448 KIKPYDKWKH
+3448 KIQPYTRTEH
-3458 GDLFRM
+3458 RGLFSM
-3464 SPLPFLEKAISI
+3464 SPLNFVNTAIKLHKKAIETLNKNRI
-3476 HEKAIA
+3476 
-3482 QLLENDVIV
+3482 IV

-3497 SDGEYVIDKGSN
+3497 TDGQFVIEKGESIPKFKTDTKEGFNKVVNAFKEGLAYTPLTTEDGNVVLPLFKNVDDPIALIQQVVKNTLNGKSYEFAGNVHGTWLLAPVQKARNAFLETHADPNMTVTN
-3509 LYNPTDFASI
+3509 LLNNLVAENPTVE
-3519 KESLK
+3519 K
-3524 TVNKPVTFKED
+3524 
-3535 GRLKFKSIAGLDEN
+3535 
-3549 SFNETL
+3549 
-3555 LKYLDNTFKLK
+3555 
-3566 KYSKEALDA
+3566 
-3575 VLSPKHWISKSVR
+3575 
-3588 DMVYDFFKANGT
+3588 
-3600 VQSVHDDYALL
+3600 
-3611 RALSQRKE
+3611 
-3619 NEQAILENAL
+3619 AILEN
-3629 VHLLRSAYEYVDKGF
+3629 S
-3644 EYQTR
+3644 
-3649 YALKTLDALQSVS
+3649 
-3662 GDIAATKDTLM
+3662 
-3673 YYFSQVSDLT
+3673 LT
-3683 NKYIKYSL
+3683 NMLKQIYGGFNEKENPYAKQFALNTLHALNEHLDSKEYIKDILFAYL
-3691 SQGTLVK
+3691 AETQPRLVTDYFGNQAK
-3698 EDVDS
+3698 ADKSNES

-3728 TSIFDGLGSEES
+3728 TSVFDGLGSAES

-3801 IIKIFKGIVPPSQAG
+3801 MIKIFKGIVPPSQAG

-3975 RRIVMERMGS
+3975 RRVVMERMGS

-4144 AILAMQTHNGNSLGA
+4144 AILAMQTHNGTNLGA

-4203 DPNVINQYQGIL
+4203 DPNVINQYQGAL

-4269 INDTEAIAQMHKG
+4269 INDTEAVAQMHKG

-4357 VFATDPSNKVVDY
+4357 VFATDPSNKLVDY

-4473 NLGNVKEEEI
+4473 NLGNVKEEKI

-4489 ENGLGLKAYANL
+4489 EEGLGLKAYANL

-4514 SERGSLPIRK
+4514 STRGSLPIRK

-4551 DLPFKGLHS
+4551 DLPFKGLHT
-4560 FINALLGNKVGMY
+4560 FINTLLGNKAGMY
-4573 FGGLWRLLT
+4573 FGGYWRLLT
-4582 SIGKDTVVI
+4582 SLGKDTVVI
-4591 KNFKTTFDNIRSNI
+4591 KNFLTTFDNIRSN
-4605 VLLLHNGVPLADILK
+4605 VMLLLHNGVPLADILK

-4672 NPMYNILK
+4672 NPMYNILR

-4700 KRVGKIL
+4700 KRVGKML

-4722 IFVRNLLMLH
+4722 VFMRNALMLH

-4815 LFDEHPAR
+4815 LFGEHPAR

-4832 ILGALGFRMFSFDA
+4832 TLGALGFRMFSFDA

>member
-17 VSSNSEQDILNNF
+17 VSSNGEQDILNKF
-30 RSYDELKDR
+30 RSYDELRDT
-39 VRNLPFSEFAAR
+39 VHDLPFSEFAGR
-51 YGSNNVEAAS
+51 YAPNNYEAAS

-78 GSIYDKRIE
+78 ESIYDKRIE

-109 VFGDASNKS
+109 VFGDTSKES
-118 MNDSFIK
+118 MNNSFIK

-131 AINSTASISNA
+131 AINSTASVSNA
-142 YHDFINTFGAN
+142 YHDFINMFGAN

-160 PEEEQERQKTRQ
+160 PEEEQERQRTRQ

-299 ADTSGLLAESAIV
+299 ADTSGLLVESALV
-312 GGGIGKGLSLAR
+312 GGAIGKGASLIR
-324 GALSRGLG
+324 GGLSRGLG

-350 KLFDPKTWTPATLA
+350 KLFDPKTWSPATLA

-405 SNLLNNGLA
+405 SNLLDNGLA
-414 PGLSTGEERWML
+414 PGLSTGEERLML

-506 GKNGITKSGAKA
+506 GKDGVTKSGAKA
-518 IGNFI
+518 IANFI

-570 KRNLQESFEAGL
+570 RRNLQESFEAGL

-607 TELKKQAYLNAN
+607 TDLKKQAYLNAN

-645 YGNNFKEISEA
+645 YSNNIKEISEA
-656 VSNSDID
+656 VSNNDID

-679 LETSTPQDAIVGF
+679 LETSTPEDAIVGF

-712 LINQAKEKRDTDSI
+712 LINQAKEKKDTDSI
-726 LGKGVRTDS
+726 LSKGVRTDS
-735 SYTVNNA
+735 SYTINNA
-742 KRLFK
+742 KKLFK

-783 SVLQKYAHL
+783 SVLQKYAHV

-804 TSNLAFKD
+804 TSNVAFKD
-812 ADIVANL
+812 ANIVANL

-826 LKTPTR
+826 LRTPTAS
-832 DNTKLKDSPMD
+832 NTKLKDSPMD
-843 LVFGVDAGKANDFWQ
+843 LVFGVDAGKAEDFWQ

-886 IKNQTN
+886 IKNTSN
-892 GAEITSKQE
+892 AAEITSKQE

-920 NAVSNNLSE
+920 KNISDNLSDILE
-929 VLKPAKEYAQKNNIP
+929 PAKQIAEANGIKLN
-944 LSELGTVIDKF
+944 ELGTVMDKF
-955 FNNAKDEKKK
+955 FNANKDDKKK

-970 LTDIFRHYTNNDA
+970 LTDIFKHYTNNDA

-991 QLGTFINSQSPEV
+991 QLGYFINSQSPEV
-1004 KGVNYNGKLV
+1004 KGANYNGPLK
-1014 DRIAA
+1014 DKITA
-1019 EHGLMK
+1019 EHELMK

-1059 EHIKGLYEGVNTT
+1059 EGIKGLYEGVNTT
-1072 YDQFIKDN
+1072 YEQFIADN
-1080 IALLSTFTTAATANS
+1080 ADLLSTFTTAATSNS
-1095 INNAEE
+1095 TNNAEE
-1101 REEADAGSNSSVGDA
+1101 REEAKPKSTPEPEPNNPTGGATVNSDEQEQAQEQPFNQSEPKVQAQPVKEETIEDIVNNDELQQQEQEVQNVEQPVSQEQDNVDTTVIRSNPVAAAANYSEVQRVNRRSNIRRDNSSKDIKDRKDRLIGGLTNYVHSYYPNKSVPKTI
-1116 EIDLGAQNEGQTQR
+1116 IDLVDRLCRTGLPINVAKKQHVFTANNSLIK
-1130 QEQVSTNQSEQ
+1130 VNPKYDNSTNQKRLVDE
-1141 SNTKSEQDT
+1141 N
-1150 NNQKDTETLA
+1150 LA
-1160 DIVNSIEPA
+1160 
-1169 ESTSEPQQQEVQ
+1169 
-1181 PTAQEQAPESIE
+1181 
-1193 GANNPL
+1193 
-1199 SDSTTAAVN
+1199 
-1208 AAITVNPSTQNFDN
+1208 
-1222 IGSNNNV
+1222 
-1229 NVNRNAN
+1229 
-1236 TQQQRTNRNSNVA
+1236 
-1249 NQGLYTEFSNHYFN
+1249 
-1263 EEPALLRPNRNN
+1263 
-1275 PKIREIPTTVTNL
+1275 
-1288 ISGLSKTGLRVNFV
+1288 
-1302 PVSEDIAKSNDEFYI
+1302 
-1317 FKRNPQSNG
+1317 
-1326 SKQLNV
+1326 V
-1332 NWIGLSKLVPFN
+1332 NWIGAGNSIPVELTKLKEEDLNEPRKIFIPAN
-1344 LIKYT
+1344 L
-1349 ADYIAKKPAD
+1349 
-1359 EVIKVALPVGIDAIG
+1359 VVQQ
-1374 YNDNNGKHIVNFRI
+1374 NIVNGQRFVSNLA
-1388 RETTFEIQSPQDYYN
+1388 FEFKPVLVTKDNLKFYKI
-1403 AKYYL
+1403 YL
-1408 LNFLEYVYP
+1408 AHILESIYP
-1417 NISKSQFVNIGD
+1417 GITDSTNITD
-1429 IRPAVI
+1429 IRPAVLNLFKALRSFDPANPSEGAKEDFDYLI
-1435 NAVNAMHTDI
+1435 GKYSNSINRLTDAAARDQAIDEYKNTKKNRLYKYVGSQYKKELINQIAAGKDIYTNMSFFKSTVIDATKLTNFNDLNGPIGKYQGNTATLLQDVYNYAVDNNMDMNTPVYAVLDEYLKSKEEGDLSNDDNLSHLVTNAVSRNDLAGLIFLLKHGYIPADTVDVGTNNGSV
-1445 KKEFIEDIQKK
+1445 IEWQRW
-1456 VKDKGETTSQN
+1456 
-1467 NSLFKVKASSFGNEL
+1467 VKASEEQLRDFKNDLNPLLLTFLHEGVNALLNRYNIKFETTRKAKLDEIINTVQDGVVAYAESQSNQAIDQVIRKPQKPQQQQAPVQRRVNQSNTNVNPTPSVVPTSNVGSQSSNDLNPTPKQFADSVANLKAEQANKPANPTTTTTTTETTNTGETSNNNTVSEPVQEEVSTESNTTPNYVEQIQQGNSGEIGDKLNEHFSQQVTPQEQDLSNDPSNSDVSSIDSTDVSDDSSDIEGEDDTSSEDNTDSIALRKTALTLLNNSEDTKVLLENDNVKIKSLKQLQGIYKDSNNKDAIVDTINRGKKLFNDVKDTVSLQAQDDYVEALRGGVFAKPKLPEMVLSKSQILRYTKEAFKSKFPQADVDRVTLKPGKSITQNFYSLASKSRITLQNNDWSEL
-1482 KKRFDGNKPQ
+1482 KKRFDKILREDHPKVILPENGIPFKDAPVKDV
-1492 IITNLTLDKA
+1492 T
-1502 INDGS
+1502 
-1507 KFSGYLDLTRTVEE
+1507 
-1521 GDTDLNSIIKKTDLG
+1521 IKYK
-1536 PLVVFAEKNN
+1536 VN
-1546 MLGLPFAKIYE
+1546 
-1557 AYMEANGHKKDI
+1557 
-1569 DTSIQRSN
+1569 
-1577 VYSSKL
+1577 
-1583 QVQIEARNELAA
+1583 IED
-1595 IPYLVAHNY
+1595 IPYLN
-1604 FPTSKIKVENTET
+1604 
-1617 YSSVWEHPKDN
+1617 D
-1628 LNEWQS
+1628 
-1634 RFKKRFDPFMWI
+1634 
-1646 HTHEGAKL
+1646 L
-1654 FKESLPPGVVVDDF
+1654 F
-1668 ATTVN
+1668 
-1673 NLTAFTYGQV
+1673 
-1683 TQAYANSVQHTIQ
+1683 NSVLDIGNKGEKSYLDKTL
-1696 PNQNVQQKVNTANN
+1696 
-1710 TTATTT
+1710 
-1716 PTNNSNNT
+1716 NNS
-1724 NVQDTPAVER
+1724 
-1734 PIVNNTQEQNLTE
+1734 
-1747 STTDLVNA
+1747 
-1755 TYSLNQQNTPK
+1755 
-1766 VVTELTTNKPKEELK
+1766 
-1781 EYQDAV
+1781 
-1787 DSNVAIDQHDSQ
+1787 
-1799 DPTSANEPQAIS
+1799 
-1811 DADIADDGTTIPSAE
+1811 AE
-1826 ENTEMQTPESVS
+1826 N
-1838 LGRVA
+1838 R
-1843 LDKLILPPSADA
+1843 
-1855 KSEDCVNGLLDDT
+1855 
-1868 ELGKTNKAVGTLQE
+1868 
-1882 FYNKSDDKDKEQIK
+1882 
-1896 DVLVSGREGFIG
+1896 
-1908 IRQILSNSDEATK
+1908 
-1921 DIVRRNNV
+1921 
-1929 NIKRPERLLTTN
+1929 
-1941 DIVKI
+1941 
-1946 AYDVAGV
+1946 
-1953 DPEDRKFV
+1953 
-1961 KKSKSLSSILFKN
+1961 
-1974 IDTEKQGAKDNI
+1974 
-1986 ISNFASALTE
+1986 SNFLD
-1996 NGVNN
+1996 N
-2001 VNQFTNSDVYKPLS
+2001 V
-2015 ELKFRVSAETSEEL
+2015 EEAITS
-2029 KQSFNNTLNLKNKDS
+2029 
-2044 FLYNYLCTNGK
+2044 
-2055 ADDNKVN
+2055 
-2062 SFFNN
+2062 
-2067 IENQLTTYIFT
+2067 YIFT
-2078 NLANEGSSVDIGTL
+2078 NLAHCGKSIDVGTL
-2092 MRYSGLPAEKS
+2092 MQYSGLPAEKS

-2108 SAILKKYGPELL
+2108 GAIMQRHGYDVVKLLKK
-2120 SALKDGGLVGP
+2120 GGLVGP
-2131 ISAFSRKLGKYL
+2131 ISTLSKRLGKYI
-2143 YSSLDKSAFP
+2143 YSNLDKSLLP
-2153 KDFKLNETEL
+2153 QDQVLSTQEL
-2163 ELLKMYLGSLGT
+2163 DLFTMYLGDLGVDLLKRSRYIIPVNDTNIYQLNIT
-2175 KILTDSGLLVKADDI
+2175 KVDKNGNRYHI
-2190 QNADNLYK
+2190 QNDIETVNDVTWLDDVKTFLKSDKQNL
-2198 VNISKKD
+2198 
-2205 ASGVRY
+2205 
-2211 KSTVVNGKIQK
+2211 
-2222 VEVKLTALDKV
+2222 
-2233 KEFNKLDKKHVFT
+2233 FN

-2252 AYAEKHVSYDGS
+2252 AYAEKHVSFDGS
-2264 YKVPKYTEHGMEIP
+2264 YKTPKFTEKGIKVPEAMQKAINKYVKP
-2278 KSMRNAL
+2278 
-2285 HKYMQTGYAIDK
+2285 GYAIDNG
-2297 SIVGYFT
+2297 ILDYFT
-2304 RDLNSLL
+2304 S
-2311 YLEGDNTLKYNNKE
+2311 E
-2325 LTVRDFFTLWLS
+2325 LDSEITVGGEQTTVRDFFTKWLS
-2337 DYSTDE
+2337 DYNGDE
-2343 AFQDFAHKAMN
+2343 AFQTNAHMAMAH
-2354 ECKVLK
+2354 ESVLQK
-2360 RLNVFLNIKDPRN
+2360 LNVFLKIKNPKD
-2373 YFETTGFSVIAHN
+2373 YFETTSFSIIAHN
-2386 RSVIKELLGL
+2386 RAVIKELLGL
-2396 NDSIDA
+2396 KDGSDA
-2402 WNSNKAKIQEEIDAL
+2402 WLANKQGIKDELAALGEDSKFRNS
-2417 TDETKKKYKNQY
+2417 Y
-2429 LLAHHKEMLSDDS
+2429 LKEHADEMLSDD
-2442 NYSFAWFPIN
+2442 NRYSYAWFPIN
-2452 PGVNY
+2452 PGINY
-2457 RAFQNGIEINPVASK
+2457 RAFQNGIEINPIANK
-2472 EFTRYLMYRSPNV
+2472 EFTRYLMYRTPNV
-2485 LESGFIKNDKVNGG
+2485 LKTNYIKNDLIHGNTV
-2499 TAQHIIAYSIL
+2499 QHIIAYSIL
-2510 QNFDQKP
+2510 QNFDKKP
-2517 EKKIAPKDFQKKAQ
+2517 EKKLRPEQFQEATKK
-2531 ALLQKI
+2531 LLHNLNKNS
-2537 ECPALKEIILDYQKN
+2537 ELDNIVMAYNNAN
-2552 GSFTFTNGDLW
+2552 GSFKDVTKEQWDALFK
-2563 ADLLKHIEDQKL
+2563 ALKDNKY
-2575 ELEHTIQI
+2575 ELEHEIQV
-2583 FNIVKTIAQFANDK
+2583 FNIIKTVAQFTNAEGKINFGDK
-2597 GEIQY
+2597 TVFAIDGK
-2602 GENTLFVINDKK
+2602 LV
-2614 ITNYVLAETDGIT
+2614 TNFTLAETDGVT
-2627 NGAAIGLVTTLGLLD
+2627 NGAAIGLVTTLGLFD
-2642 PTMTEAVNELITKAD
+2642 PTQAD
-2657 WENLNRIGI
+2657 GLSATDWDNLNRIGI
-2666 FKKGSKIE
+2666 FR
-2674 SVNQFYFNED
+2674 D
-2684 GSKKEN
+2684 GSGITSINEFYYTKDGKPTGKK
-2690 ARDMYENLIDKF
+2690 DMYETLIEKFRFNSLRLSADKIPSISGFNCSNLMQ
-2702 KLNGITSNSGKPLIH
+2702 LM
-2717 GYACN
+2717 
-2722 NLLKLVFIT
+2722 FIT
-2731 KYGVFGNAFDTKYVE
+2731 KYGVFGKDFTDKFNEVFEGVQKDDTFNSKFNEADITEFKGIILDGKPLDKLDDTKFRHMYEYV
-2746 IYKEAKKKLREK
+2746 
-2758 YPDITDEQLKAFNGY
+2758 
-2773 ILKDRTVN
+2773 
-2781 LDDRTFRRIYESIFK
+2781 FRH
-2796 SVLERN
+2796 VLERN

-2807 FMTFNYAAGVDAIT
+2807 FMTFNYAAGVEAIT

-2835 NLANL
+2835 RLAEL
-2840 LKNST
+2840 LKNS
-2845 NTEQTLTEFIK
+2845 NNKQKTLKSFIHK
-2856 NTLEYCTD
+2856 VLGFCIDD
-2864 NETIDLYKS
+2864 N
-2873 IADTLINTSNKSG
+2873 
-2886 LKFKEFK
+2886 LK
-2893 KKLKEANL
+2893 
-2901 YFNQQELN
+2901 
-2909 FINNN
+2909 NN
-2914 FNGQYTND
+2914 FNEF
-2922 NIMADAKKQLM
+2922 I
-2933 NIFKRRRYINIYN
+2933 RRYQNGENLDTVAEDLGIFLTQNDKKRIADVNNTTDDIKRILRDAHFSTITN
-2946 ELDKI
+2946 ELNHI
-2951 KGNSTNNNVTNIT
+2951 ITESEGNIT

-2978 LMVPGFTA
+2978 AMVPAFTA
-2986 IMGQPLFD
+2986 AAGKPLYD
-2994 TMMNEFPQV
+2994 TMMREFPQI
-3003 KFINSTATAV
+3003 KFIHSTATA
-3013 FPIMIKTIEDIK
+3013 FLPPLFKALFDIKTNLNNRLLNKFGVK
-3025 KDALQKLFNYYK
+3025 KFKQ
-3037 VTSYKHLPD
+3037 LP
-3046 AAKEA
+3046 KEVQEA
-3051 YTKFV
+3051 YNKFV
-3056 NNFDKSY
+3056 EKLELCY
-3063 KSPLGGSFPIARK
+3063 KSPLGGSFPLSRK
-3076 LVQQDLSRGGIG
+3076 EVQQDLTLGGLSFTTQNG
-3088 FGPASTAIYSS
+3088 AIYSS
-3099 LSSIDEEVNGAA
+3099 LNSIMEELNGAA
-3111 AMVDGVQSADSSV
+3111 AMIDQIQSVDSGV
-3124 ATYAKLEVGGIFLDI
+3124 ATFVKAVVGGAFVDI
-3139 YDANHTNSLRTSEI
+3139 YDALFTNALNNSEM

-3158 AGFSLVTILSKS
+3158 AGFAALTIQSET
-3170 GILYAT
+3170 GIIYAVKRVLDT
-3176 RDVFKAFTNMD
+3176 FFDDKNFVFKITTKD
-3187 NYKFSV
+3187 
-3193 TDAETGETVDF
+3193 GEQIVEDF
-3204 DLSDDFDKYLA
+3204 RGEREDYVA
-3215 TGIAK
+3215 RGIAK
-3220 ATLGER
+3220 TSLGTR
-3226 IVDRNYNNPPSNI
+3226 IADKDYDNPPTAI
-3239 LRAYA
+3239 LREYGRMIHGD
-3244 NTYEQSTINYNDIAK
+3244 YLYNDIDLPFNQDKDRPSNAILQDDVNAITNTFFHDDEKSDIKSGKFCIPDFLQDKYTAIDKLTQLSKVYNKIKDGNTFLQEEANKLEQEAINALLALNVSQANIKNILGAMEYKTNDANSQKLREELEYYK
-3259 DENVINSVN
+3259 DES
-3268 VNIFK
+3268 
-3273 NTHSISKLKGIT
+3273 H
-3285 AKTADKITDPTIEA
+3285 
-3299 AANEYIDNPGSFS
+3299 
-3312 FVVPEFLDKK
+3312 
-3322 YQVFT
+3322 
-3327 SAAIYSD
+3327 
-3334 AVDKTVK
+3334 
-3341 NDDPDKIDYLEKRA
+3341 
-3355 FDAKNNFY
+3355 
-3363 KVLANNN
+3363 
-3370 ISEDVAEKLNHAIND
+3370 
-3385 YYEHPD
+3385 
-3391 VSPYKALVRRLCKYA
+3391 
-3406 GTEAFLFGFED
+3406 FLFG
-3417 EKTKKHI
+3417 
-3424 RFSDDPIIK
+3424 SDDGSMRFYENPVIVDYFFNGDTSSQ
-3433 EYLFNNEDSEEYQTF
+3433 EYADF
-3448 KIKPYDKWKH
+3448 KIQPYTKAEH
-3458 GDLFRM
+3458 RGLFSM
-3464 SPLPFLEKAISI
+3464 SPYNFIKTAIRLHKKAIETLNKNRI
-3476 HEKAIA
+3476 
-3482 QLLENDVIV
+3482 IV

-3497 SDGEYVIDKGSN
+3497 TDGQFVIEQGE
-3509 LYNPTDFASI
+3509 SI
-3519 KESLK
+3519 
-3524 TVNKPVTFKED
+3524 P
-3535 GRLKFKSIAGLDEN
+3535 KFKTDTKEG
-3549 SFNETL
+3549 FNEAVKAFKGGLAYTPLTTKDGNVVLPLFKDVDDPIALIQQVVRNTMNGKSYEFVEFVHKSRL
-3555 LKYLDNTFKLK
+3555 LPPVKNAR
-3566 KYSKEALDA
+3566 EAFLETHADPNMTPINLLNNLVA
-3575 VLSPKHWISKSVR
+3575 ENA
-3588 DMVYDFFKANGT
+3588 KAEKG
-3600 VQSVHDDYALL
+3600 
-3611 RALSQRKE
+3611 
-3619 NEQAILENAL
+3619 ILENSLVNMLKRIYGGFNENDKDNPYAKQFAL
-3629 VHLLRSAYEYVDKGF
+3629 NTLNALNEHLDSKE
-3644 EYQTR
+3644 
-3649 YALKTLDALQSVS
+3649 
-3662 GDIAATKDTLM
+3662 
-3673 YYFSQVSDLT
+3673 
-3683 NKYIKYSL
+3683 YIKDILFAYL
-3691 SQGTLVK
+3691 AETQPKLVTDYFGNK
-3698 EDVDS
+3698 NKADKSNES

-3728 TSIFDGLGSEES
+3728 TSVFDGLGSEES

-3764 DAAKAIRKFTMIQG
+3764 DAAKAIHKFTMIQG

-3801 IIKIFKGIVPPSQAG
+3801 MIKIFKGIVPPSQSG

-3893 GIGDNASEDPIREFA
+3893 GIGENASEDPIREFA

-3975 RRIVMERMGS
+3975 HRIVMERMGS

-4017 NPQSKINRFM
+4017 DPQNKINRFM

-4126 RNVIGNAEFR
+4126 RNVIGNTEFR
-4136 NAELERHK
+4136 NSELERHK
-4144 AILAMQTHNGNSLGA
+4144 SILAMQTHNGNNLGA

-4171 MVTGNYLYDFCN
+4171 MVTGNHLYDFCN

-4203 DPNVINQYQGIL
+4203 DPNVINQYQGAL

-4399 YKNDNPTLNTVFNG
+4399 YKNENPTLNTVFNG

-4489 ENGLGLKAYANL
+4489 EDGLGLKAYANL

-4514 SERGSLPIRK
+4514 SARGSLPIRK
-4524 SVFNQVFGFK
+4524 YVFNQVFGFK

-4551 DLPFKGLHS
+4551 DLPFKGLHA
-4560 FINALLGNKVGMY
+4560 FINALLGNKVGMH
-4573 FGGLWRLLT
+4573 FGGYWRLLT
-4582 SIGKDTVVI
+4582 ALGKDTVVI
-4591 KNFKTTFDNIRSNI
+4591 KNFLTTFDNIRSN
-4605 VLLLHNGVPLADILK
+4605 VMLLLHNGVPLADILK

-4651 TDPERAEIQR
+4651 TDPERTEIQR
-4661 KLNMVTADLES
+4661 KLSMVTADLES
-4672 NPMYNILK
+4672 NPMYNILR

-4700 KRVGKIL
+4700 KRVGKML

-4722 IFVRNLLMLH
+4722 VFMRNALMLH

-4832 ILGALGFRMFSFDA
+4832 TLGALGFRMFSFDA
-4846 YNAAAWNPQKWVNK
+4846 YNAAAWNPQKWTNK

>member
-1 MTDNYDQ
+1 MTNNYDE
-8 SAVTQVPAE
+8 SAIAQVPAE
-17 VSSNSEQDILNNF
+17 VSGNSKEDILKRFNNM
-30 RSYDELKDR
+30 DELRHAVYMLGPKEFVNRFAYNNEEAGLDIYR
-39 VRNLPFSEFAAR
+39 KVRDDMQQPEPVR
-51 YGSNNVEAAS
+51 
-61 RIYGQ
+61 
-66 VSRQLYEQSRFN
+66 
-78 GSIYDKRIE
+78 SIYADQIE
-87 PQDPDTYAHFDTDTL
+87 TKQDPDTYGHFDDSL
-102 SGKVLDA
+102 AGKALNA
-109 VFGDASNKS
+109 IFGDTSKES
-118 MNDSFIK
+118 MYNSDIK
-125 SLIVSN
+125 SLVVSN
-131 AINSTASISNA
+131 GINSTASIANA
-142 YHDFINTFGAN
+142 FYDTVNAFGAN
-153 SGRYNTT
+153 MGRYNTT
-160 PEEEQERQKTRQ
+160 PEQEQKRQETRQ
-172 LIEDTAKRMPY
+172 LIEDTAKRMTY

-191 AMVEIKVKQDKV
+191 AMVEIKLKQDKT
-203 KALEDELSKETDP
+203 KELEKELSKETDP
-216 KRQKELEAEI
+216 KRIKELEAQI
-226 NALRLSPEEMELA
+226 DALRLNPEELELA
-239 KDPVFKQVN
+239 NDPVFKEVN
-248 QLEESINLYN
+248 QLEESIALYN

-324 GALSRGLG
+324 GLLSRGFG
-332 LGSKS
+332 LGSKA
-337 IFAGENAASLSGF
+337 IYAGEEAASLSGF
-350 KLFDPKTWTPATLA
+350 KMFDPKTWTPATLA
-364 IRRGNKVIPAVLKG
+364 IRKGNKVIPAVLKG

-405 SNLLNNGLA
+405 NNLLNNGLA

-482 SGTSLTKSVRAA
+482 SGTSFTKSVRAA

-570 KRNLQESFEAGL
+570 RRNLRESFEAGL

-630 KIQDILNKPRVDQAT
+630 KIQDILNKPRVDQET
-645 YGNNFKEISEA
+645 YRNNTKEIGEA
-656 VSNSDID
+656 VINSDID

-832 DNTKLKDSPMD
+832 DNTRLKDSPMD
-843 LVFGVDAGKANDFWQ
+843 LVFGVDAGKAEDFWQ

-892 GAEITSKQE
+892 GAEITAKQE

-970 LTDIFRHYTNNDA
+970 LTDIFRYYTNNDA

-991 QLGTFINSQSPEV
+991 QLGYFINSQSPEV
-1004 KGVNYNGKLV
+1004 KGANYNGKLV
-1014 DRIAA
+1014 DIIAA

-1072 YDQFIKDN
+1072 YDQFIADN
-1080 IALLSTFTTAATANS
+1080 IDLLSTFTTVATSNS
-1095 INNAEE
+1095 TNNAEE
-1101 REEADAGSNSSVGDA
+1101 REEANAESNSSVGDA
-1116 EIDLGAQNEGQTQR
+1116 EIDLGEQHEEQTQR
-1130 QEQVSTNQSEQ
+1130 QEQAFTNQSEQ
-1141 SNTKSEQDT
+1141 SNTESEQDT

-1160 DIVNSIEPA
+1160 DIVNSVEPT
-1169 ESTSEPQQQEVQ
+1169 ESTSEPQQQVVQ

-1208 AAITVNPSTQNFDN
+1208 AAITVDPSTQNFDN
-1222 IGSNNNV
+1222 IGSNNTTND
-1229 NVNRNAN
+1229 NKNAN

-1263 EEPALLRPNRNN
+1263 EEPSLLRPSRND
-1275 PKIREIPTTVTNL
+1275 PTKREIPGTVTNL

-1302 PVSEDIAKSNDEFYI
+1302 PVEEDIAKSNDEFYI
-1317 FKRNPQSNG
+1317 FKRNPQSDG
-1326 SKQLNV
+1326 SKQLSV
-1332 NWIGLSKLVPFN
+1332 NWIGLSKLVPYN
-1344 LIKYT
+1344 LIKYS
-1349 ADYIAKKPAD
+1349 ADDIAKKPAD

-1388 RETTFEIQSPQDYYN
+1388 REITFEIQSPQDYYN

-1408 LNFLEYVYP
+1408 LNFLQYVYP
-1417 NISKSQFVNIGD
+1417 DISKSRFVNIGD
-1429 IRPAVI
+1429 IRPAVL
-1435 NAVNAMHTDI
+1435 NAVNAMHADAKKVFTDI
-1445 KKEFIEDIQKK
+1445 VQHSKSSKKKAPAK
-1456 VKDKGETTSQN
+1456 N
-1467 NSLFKVKASSFGNEL
+1467 PLFQVKASSFGSTL
-1482 KKRFDGNKPQ
+1482 GDLFKNKEPQ
-1492 IITNLTLDKA
+1492 IVTNLTLDK
-1502 INDGS
+1502 IVNDGS
-1507 KFSGYLDLTRTVEE
+1507 KFAGFLDLTRPV
-1521 GDTDLNSIIKKTDLG
+1521 DKTDISPNSIIKRTDLG
-1536 PLVVFAEKNN
+1536 PLISFAEKNN
-1546 MLGLPFAKIYE
+1546 MIGNPFANIYA
-1557 AYMEANGHKKDI
+1557 AYMRATGHGNDI
-1569 DTSIQRSN
+1569 DASILSSKEYN
-1577 VYSSKL
+1577 SKL
-1583 QVQIEARNELAA
+1583 QVQVAARNELAA

-1604 FPTSKIKVENTET
+1604 FPTSQIKVKDTNT
-1617 YSSVWEHPKDN
+1617 YSSIWEHPENK

-1634 RFKKRFDPFMWI
+1634 RFKKLFDPFVWV

-1716 PTNNSNNT
+1716 PTNNSSNT
-1724 NVQDTPAVER
+1724 DIQNAPAVEQR
-1734 PIVNNTQEQNLTE
+1734 TVNNTQEQNLTN

-1755 TYSLNQQNTPK
+1755 TYALNQQNTPK

-1787 DSNVAIDQHDSQ
+1787 DNNVAIDQRDSQ
-1799 DPTSANEPQAIS
+1799 DPTPANESPIS

-1843 LDKLILPPSADA
+1843 LDKLILPPSPNA

-1896 DVLVSGREGFIG
+1896 DVLIGGREGFIG
-1908 IRQILSNSDEATK
+1908 IRKILANSDKSAK
-1921 DIVRRNNV
+1921 DIVKRNTV
-1929 NIKRPERLLTTN
+1929 KIKNPEVLLTTN
-1941 DIVKI
+1941 DIVNI
-1946 AYDVAGV
+1946 AYDVRNVRAEDRKSV
-1953 DPEDRKFV
+1953 SKNKYLSVILFKDIDPEDK
-1961 KKSKSLSSILFKN
+1961 
-1974 IDTEKQGAKDNI
+1974 DAKLAI
-1986 ISNFASALTE
+1986 INEFASRLKLR
-1996 NGVNN
+1996 NVNN
-2001 VNQFTNSDVYKPLS
+2001 AEITDNDVYKKLS
-2015 ELKFRVSAETSEEL
+2015 ELKFRVSLKPSKEL
-2029 KQSFNNTLNLKNKDS
+2029 SQSFANTLDLTEDS
-2044 FLYNYLCTNGK
+2044 FLLNYLGTDGEV
-2055 ADDNKVN
+2055 DDNKVN

-2120 SALKDGGLVGP
+2120 SVLKDGGLVGP

-2163 ELLKMYLGSLGT
+2163 ELFKMYLGSLGT

-2198 VNISKKD
+2198 VNVSKKD
-2205 ASGVRY
+2205 ANGVRY
-2211 KSTVVNGKIQK
+2211 KSEAINGKIQK
-2222 VEVKLTALDKV
+2222 VKTELTALDKV

-2285 HKYMQTGYAIDK
+2285 NKYMQTGYAIDK

-2373 YFETTGFSVIAHN
+2373 YFETTGFSVVAHN

-2531 ALLQKI
+2531 ELLQKI

-2583 FNIVKTIAQFANDK
+2583 FNIVKTIAQFADDQGN
-2597 GEIQY
+2597 IQY
-2602 GENTLFVINDKK
+2602 GTHTLFVINNKK

-2642 PTMTEAVNELITKAD
+2642 PTMTEEVNKLITEAD

-2666 FKKGSKIE
+2666 FKKGSTIE

-2684 GSKKEN
+2684 GSKKKN

-2702 KLNGITSNSGKPLIH
+2702 RLNGITSNSGKPLIH
-2717 GYACN
+2717 GYPCN
-2722 NLLKLVFIT
+2722 NLLRLVFIT
-2731 KYGVFGNAFDTKYVE
+2731 KYGVFDKDFKDKYRE
-2746 IYKEAKKKLREK
+2746 IYFEAKDKLLEK
-2758 YPDITDEQLKAFNGY
+2758 YPDITDEQLKEFNTY
-2773 ILKDRTVN
+2773 ILKGEKVTLNDK
-2781 LDDRTFRRIYESIFK
+2781 TFRHIYEYIFK

-2835 NLANL
+2835 HLAEA
-2840 LKNST
+2840 LKNSN
-2845 NTEQTLTEFIK
+2845 NTESTLTKFIEV
-2856 NTLEYCTD
+2856 TLEYCTD
-2864 NETIDLYKS
+2864 NETLTTFEG

-2901 YFNQQELN
+2901 YFNQKELN

-2922 NIMADAKKQLM
+2922 NTMATAKKQLM

-2951 KGNSTNNNVTNIT
+2951 KDNSTNNNVTNIT

-3025 KDALQKLFNYYK
+3025 RDALQKLFDHYG
-3037 VTSYKHLPD
+3037 VTSYKNLPNE
-3046 AAKEA
+3046 AKDA

-3088 FGPASTAIYSS
+3088 FGGIYSS

-3187 NYKFSV
+3187 KYKFSV

-3204 DLSDDFDKYLA
+3204 DLSGEFDKYLA

-3355 FDAKNNFY
+3355 FDAKNDFY

-3464 SPLPFLEKAISI
+3464 SPLPFLEKAIDI

-3549 SFNETL
+3549 SFNEAL

-3566 KYSKEALDA
+3566 KYSKENLDA
-3575 VLSPKHWISKSVR
+3575 VLNSKYWISKPVLKAV
-3588 DMVYDFFKANGT
+3588 DKFFEDNGS

-3611 RALSQRKE
+3611 RALSQVRE

-3629 VHLLRSAYEYVDKGF
+3629 VHLLRNAYGDIDKGY
-3644 EYQTR
+3644 EHQTR
-3649 YALKTLDALQSVS
+3649 YALQTLDALQSVS

-3673 YYFSQVSDLT
+3673 YYFSQVTKLT
-3683 NKYIKYSL
+3683 DNYITYHKSL
-3691 SQGTLVK
+3691 DKLAK
-3698 EDVDS
+3698 EDIDS

-3728 TSIFDGLGSEES
+3728 TSVFDGLGSAES

-3789 QARDREGRVTQR
+3789 QARDREGRITQR

-3893 GIGDNASEDPIREFA
+3893 GIGENASEDPIREFA

-4203 DPNVINQYQGIL
+4203 DPNVINQYQGAL

-4269 INDTEAIAQMHKG
+4269 INDTEAVAQMHKG

-4489 ENGLGLKAYANL
+4489 EDGLGLKAYANL

-4560 FINALLGNKVGMY
+4560 FINALLGNKAGMY

-4672 NPMYNILK
+4672 NPMYNILR

-4700 KRVGKIL
+4700 KRVGKML

>member
-8 SAVTQVPAE
+8 SAITQVPAE
-17 VSSNSEQDILNNF
+17 VSGNSEADIIKQNF
-30 RSYDELKDR
+30 RTTDELYNA
-39 VRNLPFSEFAAR
+39 VRKLDVDDFIKRFA
-51 YGSNNVEAAS
+51 SHNEEAGYN
-61 RIYGQ
+61 IYTKALLDMQ
-66 VSRQLYEQSRFN
+66 KPEPIR
-78 GSIYDKRIE
+78 SIYDGQANPE
-87 PQDPDTYAHFDTDTL
+87 QDPDTYGHFDDSL
-102 SGKVLDA
+102 VGKALNA
-109 VFGDASNKS
+109 VFGDTSNES
-118 MNDSFIK
+118 MGDNTLK
-125 SLIVSN
+125 SLVVSN
-131 AINSTASISNA
+131 IANSTASVANA
-142 YHDFINTFGAN
+142 FYDTANAFGAN
-153 SGRYNTT
+153 MGRYNTT
-160 PEEEQERQKTRQ
+160 SEEEQERQKTRQ
-172 LIEDTAKRMPY
+172 LIEDTAKRMTY
-183 GVSPETKN
+183 GISPETKN
-191 AMVEIKVKQDKV
+191 AMVEIKVKQDKT
-203 KALEDELSKETDP
+203 KELEEELSKETDP
-216 KRQKELEAEI
+216 KRQKELEAQI
-226 NALRLSPEEMELA
+226 NALRLNPEEVELA
-239 KDPVFKQVN
+239 NDPVFKEVN
-248 QLEESINLYN
+248 QLEESIELYN

-283 KPESLKD
+283 NPGSLKD

-299 ADTSGLLAESAIV
+299 ADTSGLLVESAV
-312 GGGIGKGLSLAR
+312 TGTAIGKGLSLAR
-324 GALSRGLG
+324 GLFSRGFN
-332 LGSKS
+332 LGSKA
-337 IFAGENAASLSGF
+337 IYAGENAAVLSGF
-350 KLFDPKTWTPATLA
+350 KPFDPKTWSPATLA

-405 SNLLNNGLA
+405 NNLLNNGLA
-414 PGLSTGEERWML
+414 PGLSTGEETLML
-426 AAALIND
+426 TAAFIND
-433 VGTAMLPK
+433 VGTAMIPQIPTLPR
-441 MPVLP
+441 
-446 KALRGSATEVAA
+446 ALRGSATEVAA
-458 SRIYNNIKTK
+458 SRIYNNVKIK
-468 WPDISAQAFEKAFK
+468 WPDIAADAFEKAFK

-506 GKNGITKSGAKA
+506 GKGGITKSGAKA
-518 IGNFI
+518 IANFI

-547 SAGYLRSGDFVENWV
+547 SAGYLRSGDFIENWV

-570 KRNLQESFEAGL
+570 RRNLQESFEAGL
-582 MAIPLAAPSASG
+582 MAIPLAAPSASR

-607 TELKKQAYLNAN
+607 TDLKKQAYLNAN

-645 YGNNFKEISEA
+645 YSNNLTEISEA
-656 VSNSDID
+656 VSNNDID

-712 LINQAKEKRDTDSI
+712 LINQAKEKKDTDSI

-768 YQQVQNGTMEAKEIG
+768 YQQVQNGTMDAKEIN

-804 TSNLAFKD
+804 TSNIAFKD
-812 ADIVANL
+812 ANIVANL
-819 DRLANKY
+819 DKLANKY
-826 LKTPTR
+826 LKSPTR
-832 DNTKLKDSPMD
+832 DNIRLKDSPMD
-843 LVFGVDAGKANDFWQ
+843 LVFGVSAGKAEDFWQ

-871 KRDKA
+871 KRDKD
-876 DEAEEQRLES
+876 DEAEEQYLES

-892 GAEITSKQE
+892 GAEITAKQE

-920 NAVSNNLSE
+920 KAISDNLSGILE
-929 VLKPAKEYAQKNNIP
+929 SAKKIAEDNGIKLNEQ
-944 LSELGTVIDKF
+944 GTVIDKF
-955 FNNAKDEKKK
+955 FNPTGKKK

-970 LTDIFRHYTNNDA
+970 LTDIFKHYTNNDA
-983 GNLLQSLH
+983 GSLLQSLQ
-991 QLGTFINSQSPEV
+991 QLSYFINSQSPEV
-1004 KGVNYNGKLV
+1004 KGTNYNGPLK
-1014 DRIAA
+1014 DKITA
-1019 EHGLMK
+1019 EHELMK

-1053 IILAEL
+1053 IILAAL
-1059 EHIKGLYEGVNTT
+1059 DGIKGLYEGVNTT
-1072 YDQFIKDN
+1072 YDQFIADN
-1080 IALLSTFTTAATANS
+1080 SDLLTSFMTAATANS
-1095 INNAEE
+1095 TNNAEE
-1101 REEADAGSNSSVGDA
+1101 RKETDAGSNNFVDDT
-1116 EIDLGAQNEGQTQR
+1116 EIDLGEQNEAQTQR
-1130 QEQVSTNQSEQ
+1130 QEQASTNQSEPEVQ
-1141 SNTKSEQDT
+1141 VTDKQG
-1150 NNQKDTETLA
+1150 DTETLN
-1160 DIVNSIEPA
+1160 DIVNSVDSVQEEQVRGEVPTEQVQSSPIED
-1169 ESTSEPQQQEVQ
+1169 
-1181 PTAQEQAPESIE
+1181 
-1193 GANNPL
+1193 ANNPL
-1199 SDSTTAAVN
+1199 NDSTTAAVN
-1208 AAITVNPSTQNFDN
+1208 AAVTVNSSTQNFDD
-1222 IGSNNNV
+1222 IISNSNTNA
-1229 NVNRNAN
+1229 RN
-1236 TQQQRTNRNSNVA
+1236 QQRANGNSNVN
-1249 NQGLYTEFSNHYFN
+1249 NQRLYTEFSNHYLK
-1263 EEPALLRPNRNN
+1263 EESTLLRPNRNN
-1275 PKIREIPTTVTNL
+1275 PKKREFPNTINNL
-1288 ISGLSKTGLRVNFV
+1288 ISGLTKTRLRVNYV
-1302 PVSEDIAKSNDEFYI
+1302 PVNEDTAKSNNDFYI
-1317 FKRNPQSNG
+1317 FKRNPQTDG
-1326 SKQLNV
+1326 SSQLSV
-1332 NWIGLSKLVPFN
+1332 NWIGLSKLVPYS
-1344 LIKYT
+1344 LIKTT
-1349 ADYIAKKPAD
+1349 ADDIGKGEDINA
-1359 EVIKVALPVGIDAIG
+1359 VLPVGIDAIG
-1374 YNDNNGKHIVNFRI
+1374 YNDNNGSHIVNFRI
-1388 RETTFEIQSPQDYYN
+1388 HTQQFKIQSPQDYYN

-1408 LNFLEYVYP
+1408 LNFLQYIYP
-1417 NISKSQFVNIGD
+1417 DISKSKFVNIGD
-1429 IRPAVI
+1429 IRPAVL
-1435 NAVNAMHTDI
+1435 NAVNAMHTDA
-1445 KKEFIEDIQKK
+1445 KTALATDMQKLE
-1456 VKDKGETTSQN
+1456 DKGEIPTR
-1467 NSLFKVKASSFGNEL
+1467 NSLFKVNANSFGNEL
-1482 KKRFDGNKPQ
+1482 KDSFNNNASQ
-1492 IITNLTLDKA
+1492 IITNLTVDKI

-1507 KFSGYLDLTRTVEE
+1507 KFTGYLDLTRTVEK
-1521 GDTDLNSIIKKTDLG
+1521 DDIDPNSIIRKTYLG

-1546 MLGLPFAKIYE
+1546 MLGQSFAKVYE
-1557 AYMEANGHKKDI
+1557 AYMKANGH
-1569 DTSIQRSN
+1569 TNSN
-1577 VYSSKL
+1577 VYSSEL
-1583 QVQIEARNELAA
+1583 QVQVEARNELAA
-1595 IPYLVAHNY
+1595 IPYLIAHNY
-1604 FPTSKIKVENTET
+1604 FPTGQVSVEGTNT
-1617 YSSVWEHPKDN
+1617 YSGVWEHPKKGN
-1628 LNEWQS
+1628 LNKWQS

-1654 FKESLPPGVVVDDF
+1654 FKESLPSGVVVDDF

-1673 NLTAFTYGQV
+1673 NLTAFTYGQA
-1683 TQAYANSVQHTIQ
+1683 TQAYANSVQNTIQ
-1696 PNQNVQQKVNTANN
+1696 ADQGVQPQVNTV
-1710 TTATTT
+1710 TT
-1716 PTNNSNNT
+1716 PTANTVNNNT
-1724 NVQDTPAVER
+1724 DDVQNA
-1734 PIVNNTQEQNLTE
+1734 PIAEQSTVNNAQEQNLAK
-1747 STTDLVNA
+1747 STTDLANV
-1755 TYSLNQQNTPK
+1755 TYALNQQNTPK

-1781 EYQDAV
+1781 TYQDAV
-1787 DSNVAIDQHDSQ
+1787 VDNVAIDQHNIQ
-1799 DPTSANEPQAIS
+1799 DPTPANEPSQTIS

-1843 LDKLILPPSADA
+1843 LDKLIMPLTLDA
-1855 KSEDCVNGLLDDT
+1855 TSEDCVNGLLNDT

-1882 FYNKSDDKDKEQIK
+1882 FYNKSEDKDQIK
-1896 DVLVSGREGFIG
+1896 DALIGGREGFIG
-1908 IRQILSNSDEATK
+1908 IRQILSSGDGDAKT
-1921 DIVRRNNV
+1921 IVINNTV
-1929 NIKRPERLLTTN
+1929 NIKNPERLLTTN
-1941 DIVKI
+1941 DIVKV
-1946 AYDVAGV
+1946 AYDIAGV
-1953 DPEDRKFV
+1953 DPDDRKIISKN
-1961 KKSKSLSSILFKN
+1961 KKLSYILFTN
-1974 IDTEKQGAKDNI
+1974 VDPADQDAKKKLI
-1986 ISNFASALTE
+1986 GNFSSKLRE

-2001 VNQFTNSDVYKPLS
+2001 VEEFTDSDVYNKTLG
-2015 ELKFRVSAETSEEL
+2015 ELKFRVTIKPSNEL
-2029 KQSFNNTLNLKNKDS
+2029 TQSFNNTLNLKKNS
-2044 FLYNYLCTNGK
+2044 FLRNYLSTNDK
-2055 ADDNKVN
+2055 LDDNKIN

-2143 YSSLDKSAFP
+2143 YSSLDKSTFP

-2163 ELLKMYLGSLGT
+2163 ELLKMYLGSVGT
-2175 KILTDSGLLVKADDI
+2175 KILTDSGLLIKADDI

-2205 ASGVRY
+2205 ANGVRY
-2211 KSTVVNGKIQK
+2211 KSAIVNGKIQK
-2222 VEVKLTALDKV
+2222 VQIDPTALDKV
-2233 KEFNKLDKKHVFT
+2233 KEFNKFDKKHVFT

-2278 KSMRNAL
+2278 RSMRNAL
-2285 HKYMQTGYAIDK
+2285 NKYMQTGYAIDK

-2304 RDLNSLL
+2304 RDLNSPL
-2311 YLEGDNTLKYNNKE
+2311 YLEGDNKLTYNNKE

-2354 ECKVLK
+2354 ECKILK

-2373 YFETTGFSVIAHN
+2373 YFETTGFSVVAHN

-2396 NDSIDA
+2396 NDSIDV
-2402 WNSNKAKIQEEIDAL
+2402 WNSNKTKIQEEIDAL
-2417 TDETKKKYKNQY
+2417 TDETKGKYKNQY

-2442 NYSFAWFPIN
+2442 GYSFAWFPIN

-2485 LESGFIKNDKVNGG
+2485 LKSGFIKNDKINGG

-2517 EKKIAPKDFQKKAQ
+2517 EKKIAPRDFQKKAQ
-2531 ALLQKI
+2531 ELLKKI
-2537 ECPALKEIILDYQKN
+2537 ECPALKEIILDYQNN

-2563 ADLLKHIEDQKL
+2563 ADLLNHIENQKL

-2597 GEIQY
+2597 GDIQY
-2602 GENTLFVINDKK
+2602 GKNTLFVINDKK

-2642 PTMTEAVNELITKAD
+2642 PTMTEVANELITEAD

-2666 FKKGSKIE
+2666 FKKGSSIE

-2684 GSKKEN
+2684 GSKKKN

-2702 KLNGITSNSGKPLIH
+2702 RLNGITTNSGKPLIH
-2717 GYACN
+2717 GYDCN

-2731 KYGVFGNAFDTKYVE
+2731 KYGVFDKDFDNKYKE
-2746 IYKEAKKKLREK
+2746 IYFEAKKGIIEK
-2758 YPDITDEQLKAFNGY
+2758 YPDITDEQLKEFNKY
-2773 ILKDRTVN
+2773 ILRDEKVT
-2781 LDDRTFRRIYESIFK
+2781 LDDKTFRHIYEYIFK
-2796 SVLERN
+2796 NVLERN

-2807 FMTFNYAAGVDAIT
+2807 FMTFNYAAGVEAIT

-2835 NLANL
+2835 HLAES
-2840 LKNST
+2840 LKNSKD
-2845 NTEQTLTEFIK
+2845 TERTLANFIE
-2856 NTLEYCTD
+2856 NTLSYCTD
-2864 NETIDLYKS
+2864 NETLTADAA
-2873 IADTLINTSNKSG
+2873 IADTLINTSNKGGS
-2886 LKFKEFK
+2886 KFKAFK

-2901 YFNQQELN
+2901 YFTKTELDD
-2909 FINNN
+2909 INIK
-2914 FNGQYTND
+2914 FNRQYVDSNGVSND
-2922 NIMADAKKQLM
+2922 AAIKDAKEVLM
-2933 NIFKRRRYINIYN
+2933 LTLKGKRYIGIYN
-2946 ELDKI
+2946 EFNKI
-2951 KGNSTNNNVTNIT
+2951 RNNSVKNGVINIT

-3025 KDALQKLFNYYK
+3025 RDALQKLFNHYG

-3046 AAKEA
+3046 EAKDA

-3176 RDVFKAFTNMD
+3176 RDVFKTFTNMD

-3193 TDAETGETVDF
+3193 TDAKTGKTVDF
-3204 DLSDDFDKYLA
+3204 DLSGDFDKYLA

-3226 IVDRNYNNPPSNI
+3226 IADRNYNNPPSNI

-3259 DENVINSVN
+3259 DENVINNVN

-3273 NTHSISKLKGIT
+3273 NTHSISELEGIT
-3285 AKTADKITDPTIEA
+3285 AKIEVTDPNIQA
-3299 AANEYIDNPGSFS
+3299 AVNEYTDNPDSFS

-3322 YQVFT
+3322 YQVFN
-3327 SAAIYSD
+3327 AAVQYSV
-3334 AVDKTVK
+3334 AVSNTEK
-3341 NDDPDKIDYLEKRA
+3341 NDDPDKIDFLEKVA
-3355 FDAKNNFY
+3355 FDAKKRLY
-3363 KVLANNN
+3363 KVLADNN
-3370 ISEDVAEKLNHAIND
+3370 ITEDAANKLNDAINQ
-3385 YYEHPD
+3385 YFKQPKG
-3391 VSPYKALVRRLCKYA
+3391 SSYKAIVERLGKYA
-3406 GTEAFLFGFED
+3406 TTEAFLFGFED
-3417 EKTKKHI
+3417 KDTKKII

-3433 EYLFNNEDSEEYQTF
+3433 EYLFNNEDSEEYQAF

-3464 SPLPFLEKAISI
+3464 SPFPFLQKAIEI
-3476 HEKAIA
+3476 HEKAIDE
-3482 QLLENDVIV
+3482 LLKNDVIV

-3497 SDGEYVIDKGSN
+3497 SDGEYVIDRGSN

-3524 TVNKPVTFKED
+3524 TVNKPITFKED
-3535 GRLKFKSIAGLDEN
+3535 GRLKFKAIADLKDSN
-3549 SFNETL
+3549 KFNEAL

-3566 KYSKEALDA
+3566 QYSKADLDT

-3588 DMVYDFFKANGT
+3588 DMVYDFFRANGS
-3600 VQSVHDDYALL
+3600 VQSVQNDYALL
-3611 RALSQRKE
+3611 KALSQDQK

-3629 VHLLRSAYEYVDKGF
+3629 IHLLRSAYGYIDKGF

-3649 YALKTLDALQSVS
+3649 YALKTLDALQSVN
-3662 GDIAATKDTLM
+3662 GDITATKDTLM

-3683 NKYIKYSL
+3683 NKYIRYSL
-3691 SQGTLVK
+3691 AQGTLVK
-3698 EDVDS
+3698 EDIDS

-3728 TSIFDGLGSEES
+3728 TSVFDGLGSAES

-3747 YRLCSQEHSQYL
+3747 YRLCSDAHSQYL

-3801 IIKIFKGIVPPSQAG
+3801 MIKIFKGIVPPSQAG

-3893 GIGDNASEDPIREFA
+3893 GIGENASEDPIREFA

-3975 RRIVMERMGS
+3975 RRVVMERMGS
-3985 YREITRLN
+3985 YREISRLN

-4005 GDLQLRQVVNRF
+4005 GDLQLKQVVNRF
-4017 NPQSKINRFM
+4017 DPQNKINRFM

-4136 NAELERHK
+4136 NSELERHK
-4144 AILAMQTHNGNSLGA
+4144 AILAMQSHNGTNLGA

-4189 IARLWGHSSNQVIK
+4189 IARLWGHSGNQVIK
-4203 DPNVINQYQGIL
+4203 DPNIINQYQGVL

-4269 INDTEAIAQMHKG
+4269 INDTEAVAQMHKG

-4357 VFATDPSNKVVDY
+4357 VFATDPSNKLVDY

-4393 TITDYA
+4393 TITNYS
-4399 YKNDNPTLNTVFNG
+4399 YKNENPTLNTVFNG

-4489 ENGLGLKAYANL
+4489 EDGLGLKAYANL

-4534 EKTLVTLMDKEE
+4534 EKTLVTLTDKEE

-4560 FINALLGNKVGMY
+4560 FINTLLGNKVGMY
-4573 FGGLWRLLT
+4573 FGGYWRLLT
-4582 SIGKDTVVI
+4582 SLGKDTVVI
-4591 KNFKTTFDNIRSNI
+4591 KNFLTTFDNIRSNMM
-4605 VLLLHNGVPLADILK
+4605 LLLHNGVPLADILK

-4625 YKYIANY
+4625 YKHIANY
-4632 KYNLSQQANLM
+4632 KYNLSQQANLI

-4651 TDPERAEIQR
+4651 IDPERAEIQR

-4672 NPMYNILK
+4672 NPMYNILR

-4700 KRVGKIL
+4700 KRVGKML
-4707 QDYHDTLINSNNSMA
+4707 QDYHDTLINSNSSMA

-4732 GSTFYQIANDFASG
+4732 GSTLYQIANDFASG

-4815 LFDEHPAR
+4815 LFGEHPAR

-4832 ILGALGFRMFSFDA
+4832 TLGALGYRMFSFDA

>member
-17 VSSNSEQDILNNF
+17 VSSNGEQDILNKF
-30 RSYDELKDR
+30 RSYDELKATVHD
-39 VRNLPFSEFAAR
+39 LPFSEFAGR
-51 YGSNNVEAAS
+51 YAPNNYEAAS

-78 GSIYDKRIE
+78 ESIYDKRIE
-87 PQDPDTYAHFDTDTL
+87 PQDPDTYAHFDTNTL

-109 VFGDASNKS
+109 VFGDTSKES
-118 MNDSFIK
+118 MNNSFIK
-125 SLIVSN
+125 SLLVSN
-131 AINSTASISNA
+131 AINSTASVSNA
-142 YHDFINTFGAN
+142 YHDFINMFGAN

-226 NALRLSPEEMELA
+226 NALRLSPEEMELT

-299 ADTSGLLAESAIV
+299 ADTSGLLAESALV
-312 GGGIGKGLSLAR
+312 GGAIGKGASLVR

-350 KLFDPKTWTPATLA
+350 KLFDPKTWSPATLA

-405 SNLLNNGLA
+405 NNLLNNGLA

-506 GKNGITKSGAKA
+506 GKDGITKSGAKA

-570 KRNLQESFEAGL
+570 RRNLQESFEAGL

-630 KIQDILNKPRVDQAT
+630 KIQDILNKPRVDQET
-645 YGNNFKEISEA
+645 YSNNIKEISEA
-656 VSNSDID
+656 VSNNDID

-679 LETSTPQDAIVGF
+679 LETSTPKDAIVGF

-768 YQQVQNGTMEAKEIG
+768 YQQVQNGTMGAKEIG

-843 LVFGVDAGKANDFWQ
+843 LIFGVDTGKADKFWEF
-858 LAASGKLS
+858 AASGKLS
-866 VEDLL
+866 PEDLL
-871 KRDKA
+871 KMDAA

-970 LTDIFRHYTNNDA
+970 LTDIFRYYTNNDV

-1019 EHGLMK
+1019 EHELMK
-1025 VVTKQFLET
+1025 IVTKQFLET

-1080 IALLSTFTTAATANS
+1080 AALVSTFTTAATSNS
-1095 INNAEE
+1095 TNNAEE
-1101 REEADAGSNSSVGDA
+1101 RSNTESSDSNNVADDV
-1116 EIDLGAQNEGQTQR
+1116 EINLGEQNKE
-1130 QEQVSTNQSEQ
+1130 QEQEQASAQSEPKVQ
-1141 SNTKSEQDT
+1141 VADDKE
-1150 NNQKDTETLA
+1150 ETIE
-1160 DIVNSIEPA
+1160 DIVNNA
-1169 ESTSEPQQQEVQ
+1169 ESEPTSQQQGQEVQ
-1181 PTAQEQAPESIE
+1181 NVEQPVAQEQAPELIE
-1193 GANNPL
+1193 DANNPL

-1208 AAITVNPSTQNFDN
+1208 AAITINSSTQNFDN
-1222 IGSNNNV
+1222 VVANNNTSADRGV
-1229 NVNRNAN
+1229 N
-1236 TQQQRTNRNSNVA
+1236 TQQQRTNGNTNRN
-1249 NQGLYTEFSNHYFN
+1249 NQELYTEFSNHYFK
-1263 EEPALLRPNRNN
+1263 EEPALLRPSRNDPN
-1275 PKIREIPTTVTNL
+1275 KREIPNTVTNL

-1317 FKRNPQSNG
+1317 FKRNPQSDG
-1326 SKQLNV
+1326 SEQLSV

-1359 EVIKVALPVGIDAIG
+1359 EIIKVALPVGIDAIG

-1408 LNFLEYVYP
+1408 LNFLQYVYP
-1417 NISKSQFVNIGD
+1417 NISKSRFVNIGD
-1429 IRPAVI
+1429 IRPAVL
-1435 NAVNAMHTDI
+1435 NAVNAMHTDAKEAFI
-1445 KKEFIEDIQKK
+1445 KIVQKSK
-1456 VKDKGETTSQN
+1456 SSKKKAPTKN
-1467 NSLFKVKASSFGNEL
+1467 PLFQVKASSFGSTLGKLFE
-1482 KKRFDGNKPQ
+1482 NKEPQ
-1492 IITNLTLDKA
+1492 IVTNLTLDK
-1502 INDGS
+1502 IVNDGS
-1507 KFSGYLDLTRTVEE
+1507 KFAGFLDLTRPVDKT
-1521 GDTDLNSIIKKTDLG
+1521 DTDPNSIIKRTDLG
-1536 PLVVFAEKNN
+1536 PLISFAEKNN
-1546 MLGLPFAKIYE
+1546 MIGNSFANIYA
-1557 AYMEANGHKKDI
+1557 AYMQATGHGNDI
-1569 DTSIQRSN
+1569 DASILSSKDYN
-1577 VYSSKL
+1577 SKL
-1583 QVQIEARNELAA
+1583 QVQVAARNELAA
-1595 IPYLVAHNY
+1595 IPYLIAHNY
-1604 FPTSKIKVENTET
+1604 FPTSQIKVKDTNT
-1617 YSSVWEHPKDN
+1617 YSSIWEHPEDKLDK
-1628 LNEWQS
+1628 WQS
-1634 RFKKRFDPFMWI
+1634 RFKKLFDPFVWV

-1654 FKESLPPGVVVDDF
+1654 FKESLPSGVVVDDF

-1696 PNQNVQQKVNTANN
+1696 PNQNVQQKVNTVNN
-1710 TTATTT
+1710 TVT
-1716 PTNNSNNT
+1716 PTPTTNNSNNT
-1724 NVQDTPAVER
+1724 DVQDTPVVEQ
-1734 PIVNNTQEQNLTE
+1734 PTVNNTQEHNLTN

-1755 TYSLNQQNTPK
+1755 TYSLNQQNIPK
-1766 VVTELTTNKPKEELK
+1766 VVTELTTNKPKKELK

-1787 DSNVAIDQHDSQ
+1787 DSNVAIDQRESQ
-1799 DPTSANEPQAIS
+1799 DPTQANEPQAIS
-1811 DADIADDGTTIPSAE
+1811 DADMADDGTTIPSAE

-1843 LDKLILPPSADA
+1843 LDKLILPPSANA
-1855 KSEDCVNGLLDDT
+1855 TSEDCVNGLLDDT

-1882 FYNKSDDKDKEQIK
+1882 LYNKSEDKSQIK
-1896 DVLVSGREGFIG
+1896 DVLKRGREGFIK
-1908 IRQILSNSDEATK
+1908 IRQILANSDKETK
-1921 DIVRRNNV
+1921 NIVKGNTVR
-1929 NIKRPERLLTTN
+1929 IKNPEVLLTTN
-1941 DIVKI
+1941 DIVNI
-1946 AYDVAGV
+1946 AYDVRGV
-1953 DPEDRKFV
+1953 PAENREFV
-1961 KKSKSLSSILFKN
+1961 SKNQYLSSILFKD
-1974 IDTEKQGAKDNI
+1974 IDSEDKDAKSAI
-1986 ISNFASALTE
+1986 INEFASRLRLR
-1996 NGVNN
+1996 NVNN
-2001 VNQFTNSDVYKPLS
+2001 AEITDNDVYKKLS
-2015 ELKFRVSAETSEEL
+2015 ELKFRVSLKPSKEL
-2029 KQSFNNTLNLKNKDS
+2029 SQNFANTLDLTEDS
-2044 FLYNYLCTNGK
+2044 FLLNYLGTDGEV
-2055 ADDNKVN
+2055 DDNKVN

-2163 ELLKMYLGSLGT
+2163 ELFKMYLGSLGT
-2175 KILTDSGLLVKADDI
+2175 KILTDSGLLIKADDI

-2198 VNISKKD
+2198 VNVSKKN
-2205 ASGVRY
+2205 ANGVRY
-2211 KSTVVNGKIQK
+2211 NSAVVNGKIQK
-2222 VEVKLTALDKV
+2222 VQVDPTELDKV

-2246 KYILGD
+2246 KYILGN

-2278 KSMRNAL
+2278 RSMRNAL
-2285 HKYMQTGYAIDK
+2285 NKYMQTGYAIDK

-2354 ECKVLK
+2354 ECKILK

-2373 YFETTGFSVIAHN
+2373 YFETTGFSVVAHN

-2429 LLAHHKEMLSDDS
+2429 LLAHHEEILSDDS

-2531 ALLQKI
+2531 ELLKKI

-2583 FNIVKTIAQFANDK
+2583 FNIVKTIAQFADDK
-2597 GEIQY
+2597 GNIQY
-2602 GENTLFVINDKK
+2602 GEHTLFVINDKK

-2666 FKKGSKIE
+2666 FKKGSTIE

-2684 GSKKEN
+2684 GSKKKN

-2702 KLNGITSNSGKPLIH
+2702 KLNGITSNNGRPLIH
-2717 GYACN
+2717 GYDCN
-2722 NLLKLVFIT
+2722 NLLRLVFIT
-2731 KYGVFGNAFDTKYVE
+2731 KYGVFDKDFKAKYKQVYFD
-2746 IYKEAKKKLREK
+2746 AKKGIIDK
-2758 YPDITDEQLKAFNGY
+2758 YPDITNEQLKEFNTY
-2773 ILKDRTVN
+2773 ILTGEN
-2781 LDDRTFRRIYESIFK
+2781 ITLDDKTFRHIYESIFK

-2835 NLANL
+2835 HLAEA
-2840 LKNST
+2840 LKNSQD
-2845 NTEQTLTEFIK
+2845 TEHTLAKFIED
-2856 NTLEYCTD
+2856 TLEYCTD
-2864 NETIDLYKS
+2864 NKTLTIHED
-2873 IADTLINTSNKSG
+2873 IADTLLDPSNRNSNEKFNE
-2886 LKFKEFK
+2886 FKE
-2893 KKLKEANL
+2893 KLKKANL
-2901 YFNQQELN
+2901 YFNKEELKT
-2909 FINNN
+2909 FR
-2914 FNGQYTND
+2914 QYANTQFLNEQARED
-2922 NIMADAKKQLM
+2922 TKKYLTLS
-2933 NIFKRRRYINIYN
+2933 FKNKRYIGIYN
-2946 ELDKI
+2946 EFNKI
-2951 KGNSTNNNVTNIT
+2951 RNNSIKNGVINIT

-3025 KDALQKLFNYYK
+3025 RDALQKLFKHYG

-3088 FGPASTAIYSS
+3088 FGGIYSS

-3204 DLSDDFDKYLA
+3204 DLSDEFDKYLA

-3226 IVDRNYNNPPSNI
+3226 IADRNYNNPPSNI

-3244 NTYEQSTINYNDIAK
+3244 ETYSQSTINYDDISK
-3259 DENVINSVN
+3259 DENITNSIN

-3273 NTHSISKLKGIT
+3273 NTHSISKLEGIT
-3285 AKTADKITDPTIEA
+3285 ARTVDKITDPTVQA
-3299 AANEYIDNPGSFS
+3299 AVEEYTDNPGSFS
-3312 FVVPEFLDKK
+3312 FVIPEFLDKK
-3322 YQVFT
+3322 HQVFLSMNQYY
-3327 SAAIYSD
+3327 SALQQILENQ
-3334 AVDKTVK
+3334 DKADLYK
-3341 NDDPDKIDYLEKRA
+3341 GLAEN
-3355 FDAKNNFY
+3355 AKERLLT
-3363 KVLANNN
+3363 VLANNN
-3370 ISEDVAEKLNHAIND
+3370 ITENSANKVIEAIEGYSNNSND
-3385 YYEHPD
+3385 PR
-3391 VSPYKALVRRLCKYA
+3391 YKAIVNGLGRYA
-3406 GTEAFLFGFED
+3406 GTEAFLFGYED
-3417 EKTKKHI
+3417 KDTKKRI
-3424 RFSDDPIIK
+3424 RFSDDPLVK
-3433 EYLFNNEDSEEYQTF
+3433 EILFNNEDSEEYQAF

-3476 HEKAIA
+3476 HEKAID

-3566 KYSKEALDA
+3566 KYSKENLDA

-3588 DMVYDFFKANGT
+3588 DMVYDFFKDNGT
-3600 VQSVHDDYALL
+3600 VQSVNDDYALL
-3611 RALSQRKE
+3611 RALSQYRK

-3629 VHLLRSAYEYVDKGF
+3629 VHLLRSAYGYVDKGF

-3683 NKYIKYSL
+3683 NKYIRYSL
-3691 SQGTLVK
+3691 AQGMLVK
-3698 EDVDS
+3698 EDIDS

-3728 TSIFDGLGSEES
+3728 TSVFDGLGSAES

-3893 GIGDNASEDPIREFA
+3893 GIGENASEDPIREFA

-3975 RRIVMERMGS
+3975 RRVVMERMGS

-4017 NPQSKINRFM
+4017 NPQNKINRFM

-4144 AILAMQTHNGNSLGA
+4144 AILAMQTHNGNNLGA

-4203 DPNVINQYQGIL
+4203 DPNVINQYQGAL

-4241 EFLADNTNNGYTTLI
+4241 EFLADNINNGYTTLI

-4269 INDTEAIAQMHKG
+4269 INDTEAVAQMHKG

-4424 SNDIKDNVLDRSND
+4424 SKDIKDNVLDRSND

-4489 ENGLGLKAYANL
+4489 EDGLGLKAYANL

-4560 FINALLGNKVGMY
+4560 FINTLLGNKVGMH
-4573 FGGLWRLLT
+4573 FGGYWRLLT
-4582 SIGKDTVVI
+4582 ALGKDTVVI
-4591 KNFKTTFDNIRSNI
+4591 KNFLTTFDNIRSN
-4605 VLLLHNGVPLADILK
+4605 VMLLLHNGVPLADILK

-4632 KYNLSQQANLM
+4632 KYNLSQQANLI

-4700 KRVGKIL
+4700 KRVGKML

-4722 IFVRNLLMLH
+4722 VFMRNALMLH

-4762 KGNAISKEEAF
+4762 NGNAISKEEAF

-4815 LFDEHPAR
+4815 LFGEHPAR

-4832 ILGALGFRMFSFDA
+4832 TLGALGFRMFSFDA

>member
-8 SAVTQVPAE
+8 SAITQVPAE
-17 VSSNSEQDILNNF
+17 VSSNSKQDILNKF
-30 RSYDELKDR
+30 RSYDELYNA
-39 VRNLPFSEFAAR
+39 VRKLDVNDFIKRFA
-51 YGSNNVEAAS
+51 SNNEQAGLD
-61 RIYGQ
+61 IY
-66 VSRQLYEQSRFN
+66 N
-78 GSIYDKRIE
+78 GVLADIYKPEPIRSIYANQIE
-87 PQDPDTYAHFDTDTL
+87 TKQDPDTYGHFDTDTL
-102 SGKVLDA
+102 SGKVLNA
-109 VFGDASNKS
+109 IFGDTSKES
-118 MNDSFIK
+118 MYNSDIK
-125 SLIVSN
+125 SLVVSN
-131 AINSTASISNA
+131 GINSTASVANA
-142 YHDFINTFGAN
+142 FYDTVNAFGAN
-153 SGRYNTT
+153 MGRYNTT
-160 PEEEQERQKTRQ
+160 PEQEQKRRETRQ
-172 LIEDTAKRMPY
+172 LIEDTAKRMTY
-183 GVSPETKN
+183 GISPETKN
-191 AMVEIKVKQDKV
+191 AMVEIKLKQDKT
-203 KALEDELSKETDP
+203 KELEDELSKETDP
-216 KRQKELEAEI
+216 KRQKELEAQI
-226 NALRLSPEEMELA
+226 NALRLNPEELELA
-239 KDPVFKQVN
+239 NDPVFKEVN
-248 QLEESINLYN
+248 QLEESIALYN

-299 ADTSGLLAESAIV
+299 ADTSGLLVESALV
-312 GGGIGKGLSLAR
+312 GGAIGKGASLVR

-350 KLFDPKTWTPATLA
+350 KLFDPKTWSPATLA

-405 SNLLNNGLA
+405 NNLLNNGLA

-458 SRIYNNIKTK
+458 ARVYNNVKTK
-468 WPDISAQAFEKAFK
+468 WADISAQAFEKAFK

-506 GKNGITKSGAKA
+506 GKDGITKSGAKA

-570 KRNLQESFEAGL
+570 RRNLQESFEAGL
-582 MAIPLAAPSASG
+582 MAIPLAVPSASR

-607 TELKKQAYLNAN
+607 TDLKKQAYLNAN

-645 YGNNFKEISEA
+645 YSNNIKEISEA
-656 VSNSDID
+656 VSNNDID

-679 LETSTPQDAIVGF
+679 LETSTPEDAIVGF

-698 TDTKAKKLEEHQAE
+698 TDTKAKKLQDHQAE

-768 YQQVQNGTMEAKEIG
+768 YQQVQNGTMDAKEIG

-812 ADIVANL
+812 VDIVANL

-826 LKTPTR
+826 LKIPTAS
-832 DNTKLKDSPMD
+832 NTKLKDSPMD
-843 LVFGVDAGKANDFWQ
+843 LVFGVDAGKANEFWQ

-866 VEDLL
+866 PEDLL
-871 KRDKA
+871 KMDKA

-886 IKNQTN
+886 IKNTSN
-892 GAEITSKQE
+892 AAEITSKQE

-955 FNNAKDEKKK
+955 FNNAKNEKKK

-991 QLGTFINSQSPEV
+991 QLQTFINSQSPEV

-1019 EHGLMK
+1019 EHELMK

-1053 IILAEL
+1053 IILAQL
-1059 EHIKGLYEGVNTT
+1059 EGIKGLYEGVNTT
-1072 YDQFIKDN
+1072 YDQFIADN
-1080 IALLSTFTTAATANS
+1080 ADLLSTFTTAATSNS
-1095 INNAEE
+1095 TNNAEE
-1101 REEADAGSNSSVGDA
+1101 RKETKTESSDSNDSTDGA
-1116 EIDLGAQNEGQTQR
+1116 EIDLGEQNEE
-1130 QEQVSTNQSEQ
+1130 QEQKQEQ
-1141 SNTKSEQDT
+1141 PSSKQPEPEVKAPTVKE
-1150 NNQKDTETLA
+1150 ETVE
-1160 DIVNSIEPA
+1160 DIVNNA
-1169 ESTSEPQQQEVQ
+1169 ESEPTSQQQEQEAQNVEQ
-1181 PTAQEQAPESIE
+1181 SVVQEQFPEPIE

-1208 AAITVNPSTQNFDN
+1208 AAIVINSSTENFDN
-1222 IGSNNNV
+1222 VAANNNTSA
-1229 NVNRNAN
+1229 NRSVN
-1236 TQQQRTNRNSNVA
+1236 TQQQRTNRN
-1249 NQGLYTEFSNHYFN
+1249 T
-1263 EEPALLRPNRNN
+1263 NRNN
-1275 PKIREIPTTVTNL
+1275 RGVFTEFLKHYTENEPTLLKPKKDK
-1288 ISGLSKTGLRVNFV
+1288 KTGKTVLGFANTVQNLLFNLLDTGLNVTYRDV
-1302 PVSEDIAKSNDEFYI
+1302 EEADAKKNNEFYI
-1317 FKRNPQSNG
+1317 FKRNPQKN
-1326 SKQLNV
+1326 KTEQLSV
-1332 NWIGLSKLVPFN
+1332 NWIGLSKLVPYN
-1344 LIKYT
+1344 LIKYS
-1349 ADYIAKKPAD
+1349 AD
-1359 EVIKVALPVGIDAIG
+1359 EVLKTEDGISAIIPVGIEAIR
-1374 YNDNNGKHIVNFRI
+1374 YSDNSNKQHVTNFRI
-1388 RETTFEIQSPQDYYN
+1388 HTQEFNIRSQQEYYN

-1408 LNFLEYVYP
+1408 LNFLQYIYP
-1417 NISKSQFVNIGD
+1417 DISKSQYVNISD
-1429 IRPAVI
+1429 IRPAVL
-1435 NAVNAMHTDI
+1435 NAVNAMPAAV
-1445 KKEFIEDIQKK
+1445 KEAFTKEIQGFK
-1456 VKDKGETTSQN
+1456 VLGETTTQN
-1467 NSLFKVKASSFGNEL
+1467 PLFKVNASTFGETLQKLL
-1482 KKRFDGNKPQ
+1482 KKPEP
-1492 IITNLTLDKA
+1492 IITNLTLDKI

-1507 KFSGYLDLTRTVEE
+1507 KFTGYLDLTRTVEKE
-1521 GDTDLNSIIKKTDLG
+1521 DTDPDSVIKKTDLG
-1536 PLVVFAEKNN
+1536 PLIVFAENN
-1546 MLGLPFAKIYE
+1546 GLIGKSFADIYA
-1557 AYMEANGHKKDI
+1557 AYMKTKNIKVDAETIKRQN
-1569 DTSIQRSN
+1569 SI
-1577 VYSSKL
+1577 YGDKL
-1583 QVQIEARNELAA
+1583 QVQIAARNELAA
-1595 IPYLVAHNY
+1595 VPYLVAHNY
-1604 FPTSKIKVENTET
+1604 FPSGQVKVENTNT
-1617 YSSVWEHPKDN
+1617 FSGVWEIPKDK
-1628 LNEWQS
+1628 LSSWQS

-1654 FKESLPPGVVVDDF
+1654 FKESLPAGVVVDDF
-1668 ATTVN
+1668 TTTVN
-1673 NLTAFTYGQV
+1673 NLTAFTYGQI
-1683 TQAYANSVQHTIQ
+1683 TQAYANSVQNTIQ
-1696 PNQNVQQKVNTANN
+1696 ADQGVQLQVNAVNSNSTNNNN
-1710 TTATTT
+1710 TD
-1716 PTNNSNNT
+1716 
-1724 NVQDTPAVER
+1724 VQDTQVVKKPA
-1734 PIVNNTQEQNLTE
+1734 VNNTQEQDLTK
-1747 STTDLVNA
+1747 STTDLANA
-1755 TYSLNQQNTPK
+1755 VYELNQQNTPK
-1766 VVTELTTNKPKEELK
+1766 VVKELTTNEPKEELK
-1781 EYQDAV
+1781 IYQDATAN
-1787 DSNVAIDQHDSQ
+1787 NVAIDQRNSQ
-1799 DPTSANEPQAIS
+1799 DPTPANEPAQTLS
-1811 DADIADDGTTIPSAE
+1811 DADIADDGTTIPSVE
-1826 ENTEMQTPESVS
+1826 ESTEMQTPESVS

-1843 LDKLILPPSADA
+1843 LDKLILPQSADA
-1855 KSEDCVNGLLDDT
+1855 TSEDCVNGLLGDT

-1882 FYNKSDDKDKEQIK
+1882 LYNKSEDKEQIK
-1896 DVLVSGREGFIG
+1896 DVLVGGREGFIG
-1908 IRQILSNSDEATK
+1908 IRQILTNSDKATK
-1921 DIVRRNNV
+1921 KIVTDNNV
-1929 NIKRPERLLTTN
+1929 NIKNPERLLTTN
-1941 DIVKI
+1941 DIVEI

-1953 DPEDRKFV
+1953 AVEDRKFV
-1961 KKSKSLSSILFKN
+1961 SKSKRLSSILFKD
-1974 IDTEKQGAKDNI
+1974 IDPENQDAKKRLI
-1986 ISNFASALTE
+1986 GNFASALTE
-1996 NGVNN
+1996 RGVNN
-2001 VNQFTNSDVYKPLS
+2001 VNQFTDGDVYKQLS
-2015 ELKFRVSAETSEEL
+2015 ELKFRITAKPSNEL
-2029 KQSFNNTLNLKNKDS
+2029 TQSFANTLDLTKDS
-2044 FLYNYLCTNGK
+2044 FLLNYLGTDGK
-2055 ADDNKVN
+2055 VDNNKVN

-2120 SALKDGGLVGP
+2120 NALKDGGLIGP

-2153 KDFKLNETEL
+2153 KNFKLNETEL

-2175 KILTDSGLLVKADDI
+2175 KILTDSGLLIKADDI

-2205 ASGVRY
+2205 ANGVRY
-2211 KSTVVNGKIQK
+2211 KSAVVNGKIQK
-2222 VEVKLTALDKV
+2222 VQVDLTALDKV
-2233 KEFNKLDKKHVFT
+2233 KEFNKSDKKHVFT

-2278 KSMRNAL
+2278 RSMRNAL
-2285 HKYMQTGYAIDK
+2285 NKYMQTGYAIDK

-2354 ECKVLK
+2354 DCKILK
-2360 RLNVFLNIKDPRN
+2360 RLNVFLDIKDPRN
-2373 YFETTGFSVIAHN
+2373 YFETTGFSVVAHN

-2429 LLAHHKEMLSDDS
+2429 LLAHHEEMLSDDS
-2442 NYSFAWFPIN
+2442 GYSFAWFPIN

-2485 LESGFIKNDKVNGG
+2485 LKSGFIKNDKVNGS

-2510 QNFDQKP
+2510 QNFDKKP

-2531 ALLQKI
+2531 ELLKKI

-2583 FNIVKTIAQFANDK
+2583 FNIVKTIAQFADDK
-2597 GEIQY
+2597 GNIQY
-2602 GENTLFVINDKK
+2602 GKHTLFVINDKK

-2642 PTMTEAVNELITKAD
+2642 PTMSEEVNKLITKAD

-2666 FKKGSKIE
+2666 FKKGSTIE

-2702 KLNGITSNSGKPLIH
+2702 RLNGITSHSGKPLIH
-2717 GYACN
+2717 GYDCN

-2731 KYGVFGNAFDTKYVE
+2731 KYGVFDKDFNTKYKQV
-2746 IYKEAKKKLREK
+2746 YFDAKKGIIEK
-2758 YPDITDEQLKAFNGY
+2758 YPDITDEQLKEFNTY
-2773 ILKDRTVN
+2773 ILKGDKVT
-2781 LDDRTFRRIYESIFK
+2781 LDDKTFRHIYESIFK

-2835 NLANL
+2835 HLAEA
-2840 LKNST
+2840 LKNSQD
-2845 NTEQTLTEFIK
+2845 TEKTLAKFIET
-2856 NTLEYCTD
+2856 TLEYCTD
-2864 NETIDLYKS
+2864 NETLTADED
-2873 IADTLINTSNKSG
+2873 IADTLINASNKSNE
-2886 LKFKEFK
+2886 KFKKFK

-2901 YFNQQELN
+2901 YFNKGELDTFRKYAN
-2909 FINNN
+2909 T
-2914 FNGQYTND
+2914 QYTD
-2922 NIMADAKKQLM
+2922 EQARKAAKEYLM
-2933 NIFKRRRYINIYN
+2933 LSFKNKRYIGIYN
-2946 ELDKI
+2946 EFNKI
-2951 KGNSTNNNVTNIT
+2951 RNNSIKNGVINIT

-3025 KDALQKLFNYYK
+3025 RDALQKLFKHYG

-3046 AAKEA
+3046 EAKEA

-3063 KSPLGGSFPIARK
+3063 KSPLGGSFPITRK

-3088 FGPASTAIYSS
+3088 FGPQSTAIYSS

-3176 RDVFKAFTNMD
+3176 RDVFKAFTNMN

-3204 DLSDDFDKYLA
+3204 DLSGEFDKYLA

-3226 IVDRNYNNPPSNI
+3226 IADRNYNNPPSNI

-3244 NTYEQSTINYNDIAK
+3244 ETYEQSTINYDDISK
-3259 DENVINSVN
+3259 DENITNSIN

-3273 NTHSISKLKGIT
+3273 NTHSISKLEGIT
-3285 AKTADKITDPTIEA
+3285 AKTEITDPTIEA
-3299 AANEYIDNPGSFS
+3299 AAKEYTENPGSFS
-3312 FVVPEFLDKK
+3312 FVIPEFLDKK
-3322 YQVFT
+3322 YQVFN
-3327 SAAIYSD
+3327 AIVQYNT
-3334 AVDKTVK
+3334 AVSKVEK
-3341 NDDPDKIDYLEKRA
+3341 NDDPDKIDFLEKLA
-3355 FDAKNNFY
+3355 FDAY
-3363 KVLANNN
+3363 KHLRKIFADNN
-3370 ISEDVAEKLNHAIND
+3370 ITEDAVEKLNHIINQ
-3385 YYEHPD
+3385 YNKQPD
-3391 VSPYKALVRRLCKYA
+3391 VSPYKSIVWRLGKYA
-3406 GTEAFLFGFED
+3406 STEAFLFGFED

-3433 EYLFNNEDSEEYQTF
+3433 EYLFNNEDSEEYQAF

-3464 SPLPFLEKAISI
+3464 SPLPFLEKAIDI
-3476 HEKAIA
+3476 HENAIKE
-3482 QLLENDVIV
+3482 LLDNDVIV

-3535 GRLKFKSIAGLDEN
+3535 KRLKFKSIAGLDEN

-3566 KYSKEALDA
+3566 EYSKADLDA
-3575 VLSPKHWISKSVR
+3575 VLNSKYWISKPVLKAV
-3588 DMVYDFFKANGT
+3588 DKFFKDNS

-3611 RALSQRKE
+3611 RALSQDRE

-3629 VHLLRSAYEYVDKGF
+3629 VHLLRNAYGDIDKGY
-3644 EYQTR
+3644 EHQTR
-3649 YALKTLDALQSVS
+3649 YALNTLDALQSVS

-3673 YYFSQVSDLT
+3673 YYFSQVTELT
-3683 NKYIKYSL
+3683 DNYITYHKSL
-3691 SQGTLVK
+3691 DKLAK
-3698 EDVDS
+3698 EDIDS

-3728 TSIFDGLGSEES
+3728 TSVFDGLGSAES

-3789 QARDREGRVTQR
+3789 QAKDREGRVTQR
-3801 IIKIFKGIVPPSQAG
+3801 MIKIFKGIVPPSQAG

-3853 FRNAYQNHPEAFM
+3853 FRNTYQNHPEAFM

-3893 GIGDNASEDPIREFA
+3893 GIGENASEDPIREFA

-3917 RSILSQVPGE
+3917 RSILSQVPSE

-3975 RRIVMERMGS
+3975 RRVVMERMGS

-4017 NPQSKINRFM
+4017 NPQNKINRFM

-4085 YLNDSFKYKPTTIV
+4085 YLNNSFKYKPTTIV

-4144 AILAMQTHNGNSLGA
+4144 AILAMQTHNGTNLGA

-4189 IARLWGHSSNQVIK
+4189 IARLWGHSGNQVIK
-4203 DPNVINQYQGIL
+4203 DPNVINQYQGAL

-4269 INDTEAIAQMHKG
+4269 INDTEAVAQMHKG

-4357 VFATDPSNKVVDY
+4357 VFATDPSNKLVDY

-4393 TITDYA
+4393 TITDYS
-4399 YKNDNPTLNTVFNG
+4399 YKNENPTLNTVFNG

-4424 SNDIKDNVLDRSND
+4424 SNNIKDNVLDRSND

-4489 ENGLGLKAYANL
+4489 EDGLGLKAYANL

-4551 DLPFKGLHS
+4551 DLPFKGLHA
-4560 FINALLGNKVGMY
+4560 FINTLLGNKVGMY
-4573 FGGLWRLLT
+4573 FGGYWRLLT

-4661 KLNMVTADLES
+4661 KLNIVTADLES
-4672 NPMYNILK
+4672 NPMYNILR

-4700 KRVGKIL
+4700 KRVGKML
-4707 QDYHDTLINSNNSMA
+4707 QDYHNALINSNSSMA
-4722 IFVRNLLMLH
+4722 AFIRNVLMLH

-4823 VLTYLALKT
+4823 VLIYLALKIT
-4832 ILGALGFRMFSFDA
+4832 LGALGFRMFSFDA